1 MKNFCYTPVKGI
13 DDVIAEK
20 INSIVEGNN
29 WTPYRVATLRGI
41 YDENESI
48 PLNVD
53 NLDKAADTIMKY
65 RVSLARK
72 NMDKVN
78 KVFSRK
84 TSMSRE
90 FAKLHNQLK
99 KSFSSEERFNR
110 VSMISTIFSD
120 VVDAIKEEHSELSR
134 DTICKGININGTII
148 GGQSLIF
155 SRVFDEIMSYYNEA
169 LEDNDTEKAE
179 KYKAVIDNWAA
190 LTSYARIRL
199 RDTEGLKLGEKLQFV
214 DETNADNYAEYV
226 QSFDIEESKREAWQ
240 EENDKHSAFGSI
252 SKEVRRLLGSVI
264 KYNEEGE
271 VYDDLDFP
279 IMLDPV
285 SAHQTISDLLVGV
298 TSEKQML
305 EVLLSESERR
315 NWLTPIVEELKDN
328 NKLRTQFYVDFHK
341 GFQLYSLLGT
351 NKNKSNNGIKHWIT
365 KIINRES
372 DTSLKQYLSRVN
384 LGNTIDSTSIFDEK
398 GNVNWSNLKSFK
410 DKINEYLVV
419 DKSSNQFAE
428 SKFWERDSKGKP
440 IMSWNERRQ
449 IIQELLT
456 AVGIPTDKEIMDG
469 IMNPKNTKNLR
480 AIIRLF
486 EQISTHGIDYIS
498 LNKLDAYAE
507 KNKNQ
512 SFNKFINITNPKTD
526 YNIKS
531 SIEKILKIID
541 KQGKG
546 LRYER
551 RARYTD
557 SKGKTTSYDSYVNPS
572 YMSDVFGAISN
583 FVKNNDR
590 LGLQKYIENRFLKSS
605 YFYDSNLQRGSAINP
620 DGILN
625 QWLKELYTSTM
636 DEDGFAANF
645 TFERFLG
652 DDTDNPFENFTSKQH
667 LISVME
673 MYFSDKQINPASK
686 YAHYPVFILGDSG
699 VAKFIKARK
708 YSSQEILD
716 GMYKVFLQER
726 RRMELAKAANK
737 KLEEGGYS
745 PIANFSGSANRYTIL
760 TFLNE
765 EKYSKMIDPNHY
777 EQSVKNAIKAYMAGY
792 SWAVQSN
799 NSYEVS
805 RRGDSRFSALNAR
818 FKPGTIIFGH
828 DVSGRTIESVYQ
840 NGVKQGNWAT
850 DSNAKTGA
858 PRSKEIIKGNTS
870 EDSYREGYLP
880 LWKEWAKQNP
890 SLIEELSIK
899 AAGKTLTDMFVSKN
913 TTVSQARALSEI
925 LNERYPSAVSL
936 FKSQASALG
945 VLETK
950 TIKEGGNDKVVYT
963 NLNQNATPETID
975 KVLADFYWNYKFATI
990 NQLQFFTIDPA
1001 FYKGTKDLQKRYKE
1015 IHAPGTILSL
1025 QARDFN
1031 GNLYSETGIERCL
1044 YFGDIELPA
1053 TEGFISA
1060 IKADE
1065 KTRAHVEKYLK
1076 NTLTDGQGYRTLD
1089 SYKKVRGMA
1098 GQWTEEHEAAYNAIK
1113 SLRAKYG
1120 RNEQISNED
1129 LAAIAELA
1137 VVFQPIKPYMFTHEH
1152 LKVNTS
1158 DEVLIPVQHKYA
1170 EAVLIPE
1177 LLPNGLLRDMAYYME
1192 DNDIDMVGSTTI
1204 VKVGNFGASIIDYKT
1219 NENNLYVDS
1228 TGKVIPAIDKDG
1240 KGLKMTLENQKK
1252 NPNFTKLAVPISDK
1266 DTFIS
1271 QLSKGYVHQLS
1282 YEDYRIQT
1290 NVPDHLNANQ
1300 LFGTQLRKLIMA
1312 NIKMEDSR
1320 YSSYIGGQRV
1330 NLGNGKPTVL
1340 NGRNLVAFYNALIV
1354 ANILE
1359 SYRQFKSQAGDI
1371 DNLSDM
1377 LIQNIISNSRESMDN
1392 MIAYSLNE
1400 NGEFNIPL
1408 FEGELEHD
1416 SSATLFSI
1424 FKKVVNKQR
1433 IKGGSAVQVSAL
1445 GIKGYEVSGDLEY
1458 VIDPN
1463 NPNNVLYAEC
1473 EVPFDLSYTDSKGNV
1488 IPLKS
1493 EDWCNSDGTLILG
1506 DIIEPS
1512 SPEYRKYLSYKDDKG
1527 NVRKPKIEEKFPGIL
1542 SFVAY
1547 RIPTERD
1554 YSMINLQ
1561 IKRFSPKTA
1570 GGTIKVP
1577 VQGTTIAGFDFDV
1590 DKLYFMMREFVQ
1602 AKLSDEQIESIWK
1615 EIYNRNPEIKR
1626 KLSKAREKDNNTQS
1640 FINDLFKGFYHSE
1653 LAQDIAEVPHI
1664 KDRLYKYWSDAGL
1677 EGSPEELFSQYL
1689 DEFGDEYFSFETY
1702 NFDESPLE
1710 NTKTARNNML
1720 IELIQQ
1726 RLMDPETFSQ
1736 RYTPGGFAG
1745 ASKAARF
1752 IREMLFGA
1760 IEDITENGKV
1770 SFEKINTRAKDKS
1783 SDPEPNYDATDVMT
1797 LITYN
1802 QQNQVAGKLI
1812 GVFANQ
1818 NTNHAF
1824 ASLMKSLTLK
1834 TPIAFCGHSYS
1845 DLLHAPIGIDV
1856 DLNVAEFLAA
1866 SVDAVKDPVLNFLN
1880 LNTLTADAGALL
1892 ARIGYTTEEIGLLF
1906 NQPII
1911 KEVCEYT
1918 FNNQTT
1924 LEVAMATIVGDYR
1937 NIVGNADISSQ
1948 NKDVLLSK
1956 ESLAKNILND
1966 RVLRER
1972 GEEAKSKPSFASGQL
1987 VVAELFNGII
1997 QASGD
2002 ITRFVTSSK
2011 FTASNAVGST
2021 FGDLYAQQMKVA
2033 KYLDDANKSKL
2044 SFNAEVTE
2052 TIKTTISNDESQLSM
2067 SDKDYIMALLYDPF
2081 GYEQAMYDM
2090 NRRVEKV
2097 LSKYFPYN
2105 TSTYKDVRGLMSSLT
2120 KGGTLDADTI
2130 NSIHRDVLAYMLSQR
2145 EGSLFNGE
2153 QPVRIGSEVISAREY
2168 YTNRFAKRLYE
2179 TIIANPELKSFMI
2192 LNDQFAEFI
2201 TDEDTGAVSLQ
2212 ITNVGSLQ
2220 PYQKEDI
2227 KESWEQLA
2235 EEYPNIARD
2244 LFIYN
2249 FYKTGFNFS
2258 PFAFMNLAP
2267 NSIKQLIKIG
2277 NGISYIDF
2285 LREVQAGD
2293 VRIDTNNFAKQYIL
2307 NHLTNYKLVFYPK
2320 GDALTTVKK
2329 LYRKGDVVSNS
2340 FDLDIAKL
2348 SEDEQKI
2355 WTMGKNEFK
2364 ELKFR
2369 PCIIIEGTPYIADG
2383 DGARFNTST
2392 STSITYR
2399 RASAQGSTNK
2409 SLMFLSST
2417 EKSKDLGIIEDMAF
2431 EGSTTIEPE
2440 VSPFE
2445 PFDRS
2450 VIISEVAKEFKAA
2463 YDAANLRDEAGEL
2476 YSINAFTALL
2486 EAQSDEVLLQQVEA
2500 IKKAC
2505 RQNGIL
2511 VLDSD
2516 GNLMQNC

>member
-110 VSMISTIFSD
+110 ISMISTIFSD
-120 VVDAIKEEHSELSR
+120 VVDAIKEEHPELSR

-456 AVGIPTDKEIMDG
+456 AVGIPTDKEIMNG

-1044 YFGDIELPA
+1044 YFEDIELPA

-1177 LLPNGLLRDMAYYME
+1177 LLPNGLLKDMAYYME

-1240 KGLKMTLENQKK
+1240 KELKMTLENQKK
-1252 NPNFTKLAVPISDK
+1252 NPNFTKLAVSISDK
-1266 DTFIS
+1266 DTFVS

-1488 IPLKS
+1488 IPLKF

-1664 KDRLYKYWSDAGL
+1664 KDRLYKYWNDAGL

-1845 DLLHAPIGIDV
+1845 DLLHAPTGIDV

-2033 KYLDDANKSKL
+2033 KYLDDANKNKL

-2105 TSTYKDVRGLMSSLT
+2105 TSTYKDVRGLMASLT

-2329 LYRKGDVVSNS
+2329 LYRRGDVVSNS

-2431 EGSTTIEPE
+2431 EGSTSIEPE

>member
-20 INSIVEGNN
+20 INSTIEGDS

-48 PLNVD
+48 PLNVED
-53 NLDKAADTIMKY
+53 LDKAAQDIIKY
-65 RVSLARK
+65 RATLAKR
-72 NMDKVN
+72 NIAKVN
-78 KVFSRK
+78 KVFSK
-84 TSMSRE
+84 QTSMSRE
-90 FAKLHNQLK
+90 FAKLHRQLK
-99 KSFSSEERFNR
+99 KAFNSEERFNR
-110 VSMISTIFSD
+110 VSMITTMFLDTI
-120 VVDAIKEEHSELSR
+120 DAIKEEYPELSR
-134 DTICKGININGTII
+134 EAICKGTKVGDIVV
-148 GGQSLIF
+148 GGQSVIF
-155 SRVFDEIMSYYNEA
+155 SRVFNEIMSYQEEA
-169 LEDNDTEKAE
+169 IAEGDTVKAE

-190 LTSYARIRL
+190 LTSYARMRL

-214 DETNADNYAEYV
+214 DETNADNYSEYV

-252 SKEVRRLLGSVI
+252 SKEVRRLLGSVTE
-264 KYNEEGE
+264 YNEEGE

-279 IMLDPV
+279 VMLDPV
-285 SAHQTISDLLVGV
+285 SAHQAISDLLVGV
-298 TSEKQML
+298 TSERQML
-305 EVLLSESERR
+305 EVLSSESQRR
-315 NWLTPIVEELKDN
+315 NWLTPIVEELKVN
-328 NKLRTQFYVDFHK
+328 NRLKTQFYVDFHK
-341 GFQLYSLLGT
+341 GFQLYSQLVIDKKESKG
-351 NKNKSNNGIKHWIT
+351 GILKWKT
-365 KIINRES
+365 KILNKES
-372 DTSLKQYLSRVN
+372 DNSFKQFLTRVK
-384 LGNTIDSTSIFDEK
+384 LGNILSNTSIFTSE
-398 GNVNWSNLKSFK
+398 GNVDWGNIKAFRNTV
-410 DKINEYLVV
+410 NEYLHE
-419 DKSSNQFAE
+419 DKSKNQFAT
-428 SKFWERDSKGKP
+428 SKFWERGSNGRLKMFG
-440 IMSWNERRQ
+440 NEQRQ
-449 IIQELLT
+449 LIQELLT
-456 AVGIPTDKEIMDG
+456 NLGIPVDSKIMDNL
-469 IMNPKNTKNLR
+469 MNYKNTKNLR
-480 AIIRLF
+480 KVIKLLD
-486 EQISTHGIDYIS
+486 QIATFGIDYIT
-498 LNKLDAYAE
+498 LNKIDEYAE
-507 KNKNQ
+507 SHKSQ
-512 SFNKFINITNPKTD
+512 SFTTFIGISNPTSD

-531 SIEKILKIID
+531 SIEKLLKVID
-541 KQGKG
+541 SQGKG

-551 RARYTD
+551 RARYKDT
-557 SKGKTTSYDSYVNPS
+557 KGKTTSYDSYVNPS
-572 YMSDVFGAISN
+572 YMSDVFGSISN
-583 FVKNNDR
+583 FVKNEDKA
-590 LGLQKYIENRFLKSS
+590 GLQKYIEQRFLTSP
-605 YFYDSNLQRGSAINP
+605 YFYDRSLQRDNAINP
-620 DGILN
+620 EGILN
-625 QWLKELYTSTM
+625 QWLKDLYTSTM
-636 DEDGFAANF
+636 EEDGFAANF

-652 DDTDNPFENFTSKQH
+652 DDNDNPFENFTSKQH

-673 MYFSDKQINPASK
+673 MYFSDKQINSSSK

-699 VAKFIKARK
+699 VAKFIKAKR

-716 GMYKVFLQER
+716 GMYKIFLQER
-726 RRMELAKAANK
+726 KRMELVKATNE
-737 KLEEGGYS
+737 KLQREGYK
-745 PIANFSGSANRYTIL
+745 PIANFSQSANKYSIL

-765 EKYSKMIDPNHY
+765 EKYAKMIDPNHY
-777 EQSVKNAIKAYMAGY
+777 EQSVKNAIKAYM
-792 SWAVQSN
+792 
-799 NSYEVS
+799 
-805 RRGDSRFSALNAR
+805 
-818 FKPGTIIFGH
+818 T
-828 DVSGRTIESVYQ
+828 ESV
-840 NGVKQGNWAT
+840 A
-850 DSNAKTGA
+850 
-858 PRSKEIIKGNTS
+858 E
-870 EDSYREGYLP
+870 
-880 LWKEWAKQNP
+880 
-890 SLIEELSIK
+890 
-899 AAGKTLTDMFVSKN
+899 
-913 TTVSQARALSEI
+913 
-925 LNERYPSAVSL
+925 
-936 FKSQASALG
+936 FKKQASALG
-945 VLETK
+945 ILETK
-950 TIKEGGNDKVVYT
+950 TIKEGNTEKTAYV

-975 KVLADFYWNYKFATI
+975 KVLTDFYWNYKFATI

-1025 QARDFN
+1025 QARDSY

-1044 YFGDIELPA
+1044 YFEDIELPA
-1053 TEGFISA
+1053 TDGFIAA
-1060 IKADE
+1060 IKAND
-1065 KTRAHVEKYLK
+1065 KTKAHVGKYLK
-1076 NTLTDGQGYRTLD
+1076 NTLTDGQGFRTLN
-1089 SYKKVRGMA
+1089 SYRKVRGMA
-1098 GQWTEEHEAAYNAIK
+1098 GQWTEEHETAYNTIK

-1129 LAAIAELA
+1129 LAEIAKLA

-1152 LKVNTS
+1152 LKVNAS

-1177 LLPNGLLRDMAYYME
+1177 LLPNGLLKDMAYYME
-1192 DNDIDMVGSTTI
+1192 DNNIDMVGSTTI

-1240 KGLKMTLENQKK
+1240 KELKMTLENQKK
-1252 NPNFTKLAVPISDK
+1252 NPNFTKLAVPVSDK

-1290 NVPDHLNANQ
+1290 NVPEHLNANQ

-1312 NIKMEDSR
+1312 NIKMGDSR

-1359 SYRQFKSQAGDI
+1359 SYRKFESQAGDI

-1424 FKKVVNKQR
+1424 FKKAVNKQR

-1445 GIKGYEVSGDLEY
+1445 GIKGYEESGDLEY

-1473 EVPFDLSYTDSKGNV
+1473 EIPFDLSYTDSKGNV
-1488 IPLKS
+1488 IPLKF
-1493 EDWCNSDGTLILG
+1493 EDWCNSDGTLKLG
-1506 DIIEPS
+1506 KVLEES
-1512 SPEYRKYLSYKDDKG
+1512 NPEYKKYLSYKNEEGK
-1527 NVRKPKIEEKFPGIL
+1527 VCKPKIEEKFPGIL

-1561 IKRFSPKTA
+1561 IKRFTLKTA

-1590 DKLYFMMREFVQ
+1590 DKLYFMMREYVSTMQ
-1602 AKLSDEQIESIWK
+1602 EDEAI
-1615 EIYNRNPEIKR
+1615 
-1626 KLSKAREKDNNTQS
+1626 DN
-1640 FINDLFKGFYHSE
+1640 L
-1653 LAQDIAEVPHI
+1653 
-1664 KDRLYKYWSDAGL
+1664 L
-1677 EGSPEELFSQYL
+1677 EGIFGEKVMAFEE
-1689 DEFGDEYFSFETY
+1689 Y
-1702 NFDESPLE
+1702 NFNKSPLE
-1710 NTKTARNNML
+1710 NTKAARNNML

-1745 ASKAARF
+1745 ASRAARF
-1752 IREMLFGA
+1752 IRELLFGPVD
-1760 IEDITENGKV
+1760 EITENGKV
-1770 SFEKINTRAKDKS
+1770 SFEKIEERANDKS

-1824 ASLMKSLTLK
+1824 ASLMKSFTLK
-1834 TPIAFCGHSYS
+1834 APIAFCGHSYS
-1845 DLLHAPIGIDV
+1845 DLLNAPTGIDV

-1880 LNTLTADAGALL
+1880 LNTLTANAGALL

-1911 KEVCEYT
+1911 KEICEYA

-1924 LEVAMATIVGDYR
+1924 LEVAMATVISEYIGTVGKTGV
-1937 NIVGNADISSQ
+1937 NQ
-1948 NKDVLLSK
+1948 NTETLLSK
-1956 ESLAKNILND
+1956 DSLAKNILND
-1966 RVLRER
+1966 RVLREK
-1972 GEEAKSKPSFASGQL
+1972 GELAKTRPSFASGQL
-1987 VVAELFNGII
+1987 VVAELFAKIV

-2002 ITRFVTSSK
+2002 VTRFVTSSK

-2033 KYLDDANKSKL
+2033 KYLEDADKSKL
-2044 SFNAEVTE
+2044 AFTAEVTE
-2052 TIKTTISNDESQLSM
+2052 TIKTTINNEESNLSM
-2067 SDKDYIMALLYDPF
+2067 SDERYMMSLLYNPF

-2090 NRRVEKV
+2090 NRRVERM

-2105 TSTYKDVRGLMSSLT
+2105 TSTYKEVRSLMASLT

-2130 NSIHRDVLAYMLSQR
+2130 NSIHRDILAYMLAQR

-2153 QPVRIGSEVISAREY
+2153 QPIRVDGEVITAREY

-2179 TIIANPELKSFMI
+2179 AIIAHPELKSYMI

-2201 TDEDTGAVSLQ
+2201 TDEDTDAISLQ

-2220 PYQKEDI
+2220 PYQKEAV
-2227 KESWEQLA
+2227 KESWEELMNDH
-2235 EEYPNIARD
+2235 PNIARD

-2267 NSIKQLIKIG
+2267 NSVKQSIEAGDNIT
-2277 NGISYIDF
+2277 YIDF
-2285 LREVQAGD
+2285 LREVQSGK
-2293 VRIDTNNFAKQYIL
+2293 VRINNDNFAKQYIL

-2320 GDALTTVKK
+2320 GSALTTVKK
-2329 LYRKGDVVSNS
+2329 LYKNENNIIQNS
-2340 FDLDIAKL
+2340 FDLDINKL
-2348 SEDEQKI
+2348 NPEDAKI
-2355 WTMGKNEFK
+2355 WTMGKNK
-2364 ELKFR
+2364 DKQLKFR
-2369 PCIIIEGTPYIADG
+2369 PCIVIDGTVYLADG
-2383 DGARFNTST
+2383 DGNTFNTST
-2392 STSITYR
+2392 STSMTYR
-2399 RASAQGSTNK
+2399 KAYAQGSTNK
-2409 SLMFLSST
+2409 SLMFLSMT
-2417 EKSKDLGIIEDMAF
+2417 EKGKDLGIIEDMSF
-2431 EGSTTIEPE
+2431 IGNTSMEPE
-2440 VSPFE
+2440 VSTFE
-2445 PFDRS
+2445 GFDRS
-2450 VIISEVAKEFKAA
+2450 KVIQEVAREFKAA
-2463 YDAANLRDEAGEL
+2463 YDKAGIRDSFGEPISL
-2476 YSINAFTALL
+2476 NDFIESASK
-2486 EAQSDEVLLQQVEA
+2486 ESDETLMRQIEE
-2500 IKKAC
+2500 IRRAC
-2505 RQNGIL
+2505 RKNGIL
-2511 VLDSD
+2511 VLDAE

>member
-1177 LLPNGLLRDMAYYME
+1177 LLPNGLLKDMAYYME

>member
-110 VSMISTIFSD
+110 ISMISTIFSD
-120 VVDAIKEEHSELSR
+120 VVDAIKEEHPELSR

-428 SKFWERDSKGKP
+428 SKFWGRDSKGKP
-440 IMSWNERRQ
+440 IISWNERRQ

-456 AVGIPTDKEIMDG
+456 AVGIPTDKEIMNG

-480 AIIRLF
+480 AVIRLF

-1044 YFGDIELPA
+1044 YFEDIELPA

-1065 KTRAHVEKYLK
+1065 KTRAHVGKYLE

-1177 LLPNGLLRDMAYYME
+1177 LLPNGLLKDMAYYME

-1240 KGLKMTLENQKK
+1240 KELKMTLENQKK

-1266 DTFIS
+1266 DTFVS

-1340 NGRNLVAFYNALIV
+1340 NGRNLVAFYNSLIV

-1488 IPLKS
+1488 IPLKF

-1512 SPEYRKYLSYKDDKG
+1512 SPEYRKYLSYKDDKD

-1561 IKRFSPKTA
+1561 IKRFSSKTA

-1664 KDRLYKYWSDAGL
+1664 KDRLYKYWNDAGL

-1845 DLLHAPIGIDV
+1845 DLLHAPTGIDV

-1948 NKDVLLSK
+1948 NKDALLSK

-1987 VVAELFNGII
+1987 IVAELFNGII
-1997 QASGD
+1997 QASSD

-2105 TSTYKDVRGLMSSLT
+2105 TSTYKDVRGLMASLT

-2220 PYQKEDI
+2220 PYQKEAI

-2329 LYRKGDVVSNS
+2329 LYRRGDVVSNS

-2431 EGSTTIEPE
+2431 EGSTSIEPE

-2486 EAQSDEVLLQQVEA
+2486 EAQSDEVLLQQVEV

>member
-456 AVGIPTDKEIMDG
+456 AVGIPTDKEIMNG

-805 RRGDSRFSALNAR
+805 SRGDSRFSALNAR

-1044 YFGDIELPA
+1044 YFEDIELPA

-1240 KGLKMTLENQKK
+1240 KELKMTLENQKK

-1266 DTFIS
+1266 DTFVS

-1570 GGTIKVP
+1570 GGIIKVP

-2052 TIKTTISNDESQLSM
+2052 TIKTTISNDGSQLSM

-2431 EGSTTIEPE
+2431 EGSTSIEPE

-2511 VLDSD
+2511 VLDSN

>member
-110 VSMISTIFSD
+110 ISMISTIFSD
-120 VVDAIKEEHSELSR
+120 VVDAIKEGHPELSR

-279 IMLDPV
+279 IMLDPI

-315 NWLTPIVEELKDN
+315 NWLTPIVEELKNN

-341 GFQLYSLLGT
+341 GFQLYSQLGV
-351 NKNKSNNGIKHWIT
+351 NKKKTKNGIIHWTTTIL
-365 KIINRES
+365 NREPRNLIQQFL
-372 DTSLKQYLSRVN
+372 TRVK
-384 LGNTIDSTSIFDEK
+384 LGNIIDSSSIFDTE
-398 GNVNWSNLKSFK
+398 GNINWSNLKSFK

-486 EQISTHGIDYIS
+486 EQISTYGIDYIS

-625 QWLKELYTSTM
+625 QWLKELYTSTI

-699 VAKFIKARK
+699 VAKFIKARR

-745 PIANFSGSANRYTIL
+745 PVANFSGSANRYTIL

-765 EKYSKMIDPNHY
+765 EKYAKMIDPNHY

-792 SWAVQSN
+792 NWATQSN

-805 RRGDSRFSALNAR
+805 RKGDSRFSALNAR

-899 AAGKTLTDMFVSKN
+899 AAGKTLTDMFVSKD

-1015 IHAPGTILSL
+1015 IHAPGTVLSL

-1044 YFGDIELPA
+1044 YFEDIELPA

-1065 KTRAHVEKYLK
+1065 KTRAHVGKYLE

-1120 RNEQISNED
+1120 RNEQISNKD

-1177 LLPNGLLRDMAYYME
+1177 LLPNGLLKDMAYYME
-1192 DNDIDMVGSTTI
+1192 DNNIDMVGSTTI

-1240 KGLKMTLENQKK
+1240 KELKMTLENQKK
-1252 NPNFTKLAVPISDK
+1252 NPNFTKLAIPISDK
-1266 DTFIS
+1266 DTFVS

-1400 NGEFNIPL
+1400 NEEFNIPL

-1488 IPLKS
+1488 IPLKF

-1512 SPEYRKYLSYKDDKG
+1512 SPEYRKYLSYKDDKD

-1561 IKRFSPKTA
+1561 IKRFSSKTA

-1626 KLSKAREKDNNTQS
+1626 KLSKARERDNNTQS

-1653 LAQDIAEVPHI
+1653 LAQDIAGVPNI
-1664 KDRLYKYWSDAGL
+1664 KDRLYKYWNDAGL

-1783 SDPEPNYDATDVMT
+1783 SDPEPNYDATDIMT

-1845 DLLHAPIGIDV
+1845 DLLHAPTGIDV

-1924 LEVAMATIVGDYR
+1924 LEVAMSTIVGDYR

-1987 VVAELFNGII
+1987 IVAELFNGII
-1997 QASGD
+1997 QASSD

-2067 SDKDYIMALLYDPF
+2067 SDEDYIMALLYDPF

-2105 TSTYKDVRGLMSSLT
+2105 TSTYKDVRGLMASLT

-2201 TDEDTGAVSLQ
+2201 TDEDTGAISLQ

-2220 PYQKEDI
+2220 PYQKEAI

-2285 LREVQAGD
+2285 LREVQAGG

-2369 PCIIIEGTPYIADG
+2369 PCIIIEGIPYIADG

-2409 SLMFLSST
+2409 SLMFLSLT
-2417 EKSKDLGIIEDMAF
+2417 EESKDLGIIDDMAF
-2431 EGSTTIEPE
+2431 EGSTSIEPE
-2440 VSPFE
+2440 VSTFE

-2476 YSINAFTALL
+2476 YSINAFIALL

>member
-110 VSMISTIFSD
+110 ISMISTIFSD
-120 VVDAIKEEHSELSR
+120 VVDAIKEEHPELSR

-428 SKFWERDSKGKP
+428 SKFWGRDSKGKP
-440 IMSWNERRQ
+440 IISWNERRQ

-456 AVGIPTDKEIMDG
+456 AVGIPTDKEIMNG

-480 AIIRLF
+480 AVIRLF

-1044 YFGDIELPA
+1044 YFEDIELPA

-1065 KTRAHVEKYLK
+1065 KTRAHVGKYLE

-1177 LLPNGLLRDMAYYME
+1177 LLPNGLLKDMAYYME

-1240 KGLKMTLENQKK
+1240 KELKMTLENQKK

-1266 DTFIS
+1266 DTFVS

-1340 NGRNLVAFYNALIV
+1340 NGRNLVAFYNSLIV

-1488 IPLKS
+1488 IPLKF

-1512 SPEYRKYLSYKDDKG
+1512 SPEYRKYLSYKDDKD

-1664 KDRLYKYWSDAGL
+1664 KDRLYKYWNDAGL

-1812 GVFANQ
+1812 GVFATQ

-1845 DLLHAPIGIDV
+1845 DLLHAPTGIDV

-1948 NKDVLLSK
+1948 NKDALLSK

-1987 VVAELFNGII
+1987 IVAELFNGII
-1997 QASGD
+1997 QASSD

-2105 TSTYKDVRGLMSSLT
+2105 TSTYKDVRGLMASLT

-2220 PYQKEDI
+2220 PYQKEAI

-2329 LYRKGDVVSNS
+2329 LYRRGDVVSNS

-2431 EGSTTIEPE
+2431 EGSTSIEPE

-2486 EAQSDEVLLQQVEA
+2486 EAQSDEVLLQQVEV

>member
-279 IMLDPV
+279 IMLDPI

-419 DKSSNQFAE
+419 DKSSNQFEE

-805 RRGDSRFSALNAR
+805 SRGDSRFSALNAR

-1044 YFGDIELPA
+1044 YFEDIELPA

-1240 KGLKMTLENQKK
+1240 KELKMTLENQKK

-1266 DTFIS
+1266 DTFVS

-1340 NGRNLVAFYNALIV
+1340 NGRNLVAFYNSLIV

-1972 GEEAKSKPSFASGQL
+1972 GEEAKSKPSFTSGQL

-2033 KYLDDANKSKL
+2033 KYLDDVNKSKL

-2052 TIKTTISNDESQLSM
+2052 TIKTTISNDGSQLSM

-2220 PYQKEDI
+2220 PYQKEAI

-2431 EGSTTIEPE
+2431 EGSTSIEPE

-2511 VLDSD
+2511 VLDSN

>member
-110 VSMISTIFSD
+110 ISMISTIFSD

-456 AVGIPTDKEIMDG
+456 AVGIPTDKEIMNG

-1001 FYKGTKDLQKRYKE
+1001 FYKSTKDLQKRYKE

-1044 YFGDIELPA
+1044 YFEDIELPA
-1053 TEGFISA
+1053 TKGFISA

-1177 LLPNGLLRDMAYYME
+1177 LLPNGLLKDMAYYME

-1240 KGLKMTLENQKK
+1240 KELKMTLENQKK

-1266 DTFIS
+1266 DTFVS

-1473 EVPFDLSYTDSKGNV
+1473 EAPFDLSYTDSKGNV
-1488 IPLKS
+1488 IPLKF

-1512 SPEYRKYLSYKDDKG
+1512 SPEYRKYLSYKDDKD

-1561 IKRFSPKTA
+1561 IKRFSSKTA

-1710 NTKTARNNML
+1710 NTKAARNNML

-1783 SDPEPNYDATDVMT
+1783 SDPEPNYDATDIMT

-1824 ASLMKSLTLK
+1824 ASLMKSLALK

-1924 LEVAMATIVGDYR
+1924 LEVAMSTIVGDYR

-1997 QASGD
+1997 QASSD

-2033 KYLDDANKSKL
+2033 KYLDDANKNKL

-2052 TIKTTISNDESQLSM
+2052 TIKTTISNDGSQLSM

-2105 TSTYKDVRGLMSSLT
+2105 TSTYKDVRGLMASLT

-2130 NSIHRDVLAYMLSQR
+2130 NSIHRDILAYMLSQR

-2329 LYRKGDVVSNS
+2329 LYRRGDVVSNS

>member
-120 VVDAIKEEHSELSR
+120 VVDAIKEEHPELSR

-279 IMLDPV
+279 IMLDPI

-456 AVGIPTDKEIMDG
+456 AVGIPTDKEIMNG

-760 TFLNE
+760 TFLNK

-777 EQSVKNAIKAYMAGY
+777 EQSVKNAIKEYM
-792 SWAVQSN
+792 STAVA
-799 NSYEVS
+799 E
-805 RRGDSRFSALNAR
+805 
-818 FKPGTIIFGH
+818 FK
-828 DVSGRTIESVYQ
+828 
-840 NGVKQGNWAT
+840 N
-850 DSNAKTGA
+850 
-858 PRSKEIIKGNTS
+858 
-870 EDSYREGYLP
+870 
-880 LWKEWAKQNP
+880 
-890 SLIEELSIK
+890 
-899 AAGKTLTDMFVSKN
+899 
-913 TTVSQARALSEI
+913 
-925 LNERYPSAVSL
+925 
-936 FKSQASALG
+936 QASALG

-1044 YFGDIELPA
+1044 YFEDIELPA

-1177 LLPNGLLRDMAYYME
+1177 LLPNGLLKDMAYYME
-1192 DNDIDMVGSTTI
+1192 DNNIDMVGSTTI
-1204 VKVGNFGASIIDYKT
+1204 VKVGNFGAA
-1219 NENNLYVDS
+1219 N
-1228 TGKVIPAIDKDG
+1228 
-1240 KGLKMTLENQKK
+1240 
-1252 NPNFTKLAVPISDK
+1252 ISSAR
-1266 DTFIS
+1266 TTEELNMA
-1271 QLSKGYVHQLS
+1271 LSKGYVHQLS

-1473 EVPFDLSYTDSKGNV
+1473 EAPFDLSYTDSKGNV
-1488 IPLKS
+1488 IPLKF

-1561 IKRFSPKTA
+1561 IKRFSSKTA

-1710 NTKTARNNML
+1710 NTKAARNNML

-1812 GVFANQ
+1812 GIFANQ

-1824 ASLMKSLTLK
+1824 ASLMKSLALK

-1845 DLLHAPIGIDV
+1845 DLLHAPTGIDV

-1987 VVAELFNGII
+1987 VVAELFNSII

-2033 KYLDDANKSKL
+2033 KYLDDANKNKL

-2220 PYQKEDI
+2220 PYQKEAI

-2285 LREVQAGD
+2285 LREVQSGG

-2329 LYRKGDVVSNS
+2329 LYRRGDVVSNS

-2369 PCIIIEGTPYIADG
+2369 PCIIIEGIPYIADG

-2431 EGSTTIEPE
+2431 EGSTSIEPE

>member
-1 MKNFCYTPVKGI
+1 MKDFCYTPVKGI

-20 INSIVEGNN
+20 INSTIEGDS

-41 YDENESI
+41 YDENESV
-48 PLNVD
+48 PLSVED
-53 NLDKAADTIMKY
+53 LDKAAQDIIKY
-65 RVSLARK
+65 RATLAKR
-72 NMDKVN
+72 NMAKVN
-78 KVFSRK
+78 RVFSK
-84 TSMSRE
+84 QTSMSRE
-90 FAKLHNQLK
+90 FAKLHRQLK
-99 KSFSSEERFNR
+99 KAFNSEERFNR
-110 VSMISTIFSD
+110 VSMITTMFSD
-120 VVDAIKEEHSELSR
+120 TIDAIKEEYPELSR
-134 DTICKGININGTII
+134 EAICKGTKVGDTVV
-148 GGQSLIF
+148 GGQSVIF
-155 SRVFDEIMSYYNEA
+155 SRVFNEIMSYQEEA
-169 LEDNDTEKAE
+169 IAEGDTVKAE

-214 DETNADNYAEYV
+214 DETNADNYSEYV

-252 SKEVRRLLGSVI
+252 SREVRRLLGSVTE
-264 KYNEEGE
+264 YNEEGE

-279 IMLDPV
+279 VMLDPV
-285 SAHQTISDLLVGV
+285 SAHQAISDLLVGV
-298 TSEKQML
+298 TSERQML
-305 EVLLSESERR
+305 GVLSTESQRR
-315 NWLTPIVEELKDN
+315 NWLTPIVEELKVN
-328 NKLRTQFYVDFHK
+328 NRLRTQFYVDFHK
-341 GFQLYSLLGT
+341 GFQLYSLLGVD
-351 NKNKSNNGIKHWIT
+351 KSKSKSGIKHWIT
-365 KIINRES
+365 KVINRES
-372 DTSLKQYLSRVN
+372 DSSLKQYLSRIT
-384 LGNTIDSTSIFDEK
+384 LGNVLDSTSIFDES
-398 GNVNWSNLKSFK
+398 GNVNWSNLKAFR
-410 DKINEYLVV
+410 DKVNKYFVV
-419 DKSSNQFAE
+419 DKSENQFAE
-428 SKFWERDSKGKP
+428 SKFWSRGSNGRLLLTP
-440 IMSWNERRQ
+440 SERRQ

-456 AVGIPTDKEIMDG
+456 AVGIPVSKDTMDSL
-469 IMNPKNTKNLR
+469 MNPKNSKNLR
-480 AIIRLF
+480 TIIRLF
-486 EQISTHGIDYIS
+486 EQMSVHGITPIVGKD
-498 LNKLDAYAE
+498 LDSNIANGKKQAF
-507 KNKNQ
+507 
-512 SFNKFINITNPKTD
+512 SKFIQIQRAGSD
-526 YNIKS
+526 YNIKE
-531 SIEKILKIID
+531 SISKILKIID
-541 KQGKG
+541 RQGKS

-583 FVKNNDR
+583 FVRNSDKV
-590 LGLQKYIENRFLKSS
+590 GLQKYIEQRFLTSP
-605 YFYDSNLQRGSAINP
+605 YFYNRSLQTGTSINP

-625 QWLKELYTSTM
+625 QWLKDLYTSTM
-636 DEDGFAANF
+636 EDDGFAANF

-652 DDTDNPFENFTSKQH
+652 DDNDNPFENFTSKQH

-699 VAKFIKARK
+699 VAKFIKAKR

-716 GMYKVFLQER
+716 GMYKIFLQER
-726 RRMELAKAANK
+726 KRMELAKASNE
-737 KLEEGGYS
+737 KLQREGYK
-745 PIANFSGSANRYTIL
+745 PIANFSQNADKYSIL

-765 EKYSKMIDPNHY
+765 ERYAKMIDPNHY

-792 SWAVQSN
+792 NWAVQSS

-805 RRGDSRFSALNAR
+805 SRDDSRFSALNAR

-840 NGVKQGNWAT
+840 NGVKQGDWAT

-858 PRSKEIIKGNTS
+858 PRSKEIIKGGTS
-870 EDSYREGYLP
+870 EDSYRDGYLP

-899 AAGKTLTDMFVSKN
+899 AAGKVLTDMFVSKD

-936 FKSQASALG
+936 FKSKASALG
-945 VLETK
+945 LLETK
-950 TIKEGGNDKVVYT
+950 TVKEGNTEKTVYV

-990 NQLQFFTIDPA
+990 NQLQFFTIDPS

-1025 QARDFN
+1025 QARDFD

-1044 YFGDIELPA
+1044 YFEDIELPA
-1053 TEGFISA
+1053 TDGFIAA
-1060 IKADE
+1060 IKAND
-1065 KTRAHVEKYLK
+1065 KTKAHVGKYLK
-1076 NTLTDGQGYRTLD
+1076 NTLTDGQGFRTLD
-1089 SYKKVRGMA
+1089 SYRKVGGMA
-1098 GQWTEEHEAAYNAIK
+1098 GQWTEEHEAAYKAIK
-1113 SLRAKYG
+1113 ALRAKYG

-1129 LAAIAELA
+1129 LASIAELA

-1152 LKVNTS
+1152 LKVNAN

-1177 LLPNGLLRDMAYYME
+1177 LLPNGLLKDMAYYME
-1192 DNDIDMVGSTTI
+1192 DNDIDMVGSTTV
-1204 VKVGNFGASIIDYKT
+1204 VKVGNFGATDISKAKT
-1219 NENNLYVDS
+1219 TEELN
-1228 TGKVIPAIDKDG
+1228 KA
-1240 KGLKMTLENQKK
+1240 
-1252 NPNFTKLAVPISDK
+1252 LA
-1266 DTFIS
+1266 
-1271 QLSKGYVHQLS
+1271 KGYVHQLS

-1290 NVPDHLNANQ
+1290 NVPEHLNANQ

-1312 NIKMEDSR
+1312 NVIMSDPK
-1320 YSSYIGGQRV
+1320 YASYIEGRKV
-1330 NLGNGKPTVL
+1330 NLGKGRPTTL
-1340 NGRNLVAFYNALIV
+1340 NGRNLIAFYNSLIV

-1359 SYRQFKSQAGDI
+1359 SYRKFESQAGDI
-1371 DNLSDM
+1371 NALSDM

-1392 MIAYSLNE
+1392 MLAYSLNE
-1400 NGEFNIPL
+1400 SGEFNIPL

-1424 FKKVVNKQR
+1424 FKKLVNKQR

-1445 GIKGYEVSGDLEY
+1445 GIKGYEESGDLEY

-1473 EVPFDLSYTDSKGNV
+1473 EIPFDLSYTDSKGNV
-1488 IPLKS
+1488 IPLKF

-1506 DIIEPS
+1506 DIVDPS
-1512 SPEYRKYLSYKDDKG
+1512 SLEYRKYLSYAIKDENG
-1527 NVRKPKIEEKFPGIL
+1527 NILEVRKPKIEEKFPGIL

-1561 IKRFSPKTA
+1561 IKRFTPKTA

-1590 DKLYFMMREFVQ
+1590 DKLYFMMREYVSTMEEDS
-1602 AKLSDEQIESIWK
+1602 A
-1615 EIYNRNPEIKR
+1615 
-1626 KLSKAREKDNNTQS
+1626 
-1640 FINDLFKGFYHSE
+1640 
-1653 LAQDIAEVPHI
+1653 
-1664 KDRLYKYWSDAGL
+1664 SDALIEAIFGQQVMAF
-1677 EGSPEELFSQYL
+1677 EEY
-1689 DEFGDEYFSFETY
+1689 D
-1702 NFDESPLE
+1702 FDLSPLE
-1710 NTKTARNNML
+1710 NTKAARNNML

-1745 ASKAARF
+1745 ASRAARF
-1752 IREMLFGA
+1752 IRELLFGP
-1760 IEDITENGKV
+1760 IDEITENGKV
-1770 SFEKINTRAKDKS
+1770 SFEKIEERAKDKS

-1824 ASLMKSLTLK
+1824 ASLMKSFTLK
-1834 TPIAFCGHSYS
+1834 APIAFCGHSYY
-1845 DLLHAPIGIDV
+1845 DLLNAPTGIDV

-1911 KEVCEYT
+1911 KEICEYA

-1924 LEVAMATIVGDYR
+1924 LEVAMATVISEYIGTVGKTGV
-1937 NIVGNADISSQ
+1937 NQ
-1948 NKDVLLSK
+1948 NTEILLSK
-1956 ESLAKNILND
+1956 DSLAKNILND
-1966 RVLRER
+1966 RVLREK
-1972 GEEAKSKPSFASGQL
+1972 GELAKTRQSFAAGQL
-1987 VVAELFNGII
+1987 VVAELFAKIV

-2002 ITRFVTSSK
+2002 VTRFVTSSK

-2033 KYLDDANKSKL
+2033 KYLEDADKSKL
-2044 SFNAEVTE
+2044 AFAAEVTE
-2052 TIKTTISNDESQLSM
+2052 TIKTTINDEESNLVM
-2067 SDKDYIMALLYDPF
+2067 SDERYMMSLLYNPF

-2090 NRRVEKV
+2090 NRRVERM

-2105 TSTYKDVRGLMSSLT
+2105 TSTYKEVRSLMASLT

-2130 NSIHRDVLAYMLSQR
+2130 NSIHRDILAYMLAQR

-2153 QPVRIGSEVISAREY
+2153 QPIRVDGEVITAREY

-2179 TIIANPELKSFMI
+2179 AIITHPELKSYMI
-2192 LNDQFAEFI
+2192 LSDQYAEFI
-2201 TDEDTGAVSLQ
+2201 TDEDTGAISLQ
-2212 ITNVGSLQ
+2212 VTNVGSLQ
-2220 PYQKEDI
+2220 PYQKEAV
-2227 KESWEQLA
+2227 KESWEELMND
-2235 EEYPNIARD
+2235 YPNIARD

-2267 NSIKQLIKIG
+2267 NSVKQSIETGG
-2277 NGISYIDF
+2277 NITYIDF
-2285 LREVQAGD
+2285 LREVQSGKVGINTD
-2293 VRIDTNNFAKQYIL
+2293 NFAKQYIL
-2307 NHLTNYKLVFYPK
+2307 NHLTNYRLVFYPK
-2320 GDALTTVKK
+2320 GNALTTVKK
-2329 LYRKGDVVSNS
+2329 LSRKGDIVQNS

-2348 SEDEQKI
+2348 SEEEQKI
-2355 WTMGKNEFK
+2355 WTMGKNEDK
-2364 ELKFR
+2364 HLKFR
-2369 PCIIIEGTPYIADG
+2369 PCIVIDGTVYLADG
-2383 DGARFNTST
+2383 DGASFNTST
-2392 STSITYR
+2392 STKITYR
-2399 RASAQGSTNK
+2399 KAYAQGSTNK
-2409 SLMFLSST
+2409 SLMFLSMT
-2417 EKSKDLGIIEDMAF
+2417 EKGKDLGIIEDMSF
-2431 EGSTTIEPE
+2431 IGNTSIEPE
-2440 VSPFE
+2440 VSTFE
-2445 PFDRS
+2445 GFDRS
-2450 VIISEVAKEFKAA
+2450 KVIQEVAKEFKAA
-2463 YDAANLRDEAGEL
+2463 YDKAGIRDSFGEL
-2476 YSINAFTALL
+2476 ISLNDFIESASK
-2486 EAQSDEVLLQQVEA
+2486 ESDETLMRQIEE
-2500 IKKAC
+2500 IRKAC

-2511 VLDSD
+2511 VLDAE

>member
-13 DDVIAEK
+13 DDVIAEI
-20 INSIVEGNN
+20 INSTVEGNN

-41 YDENESI
+41 YDENESV

-53 NLDKAADTIMKY
+53 NLDEAAKTIMRY

-72 NMDKVN
+72 NIAKVN
-78 KVFSRK
+78 KVFDRK
-84 TSMSRE
+84 ASMSRE

-99 KSFSSEERFNR
+99 KAFTSEERFNR
-110 VSMISTIFSD
+110 VSMIATMFSD
-120 VVDAIKEEHSELSR
+120 VVDAIKEEYPELSR
-134 DTICKGININGTII
+134 DTICKGIKIGDTIV
-148 GGQSLIF
+148 GGQSVIF
-155 SRVFDEIMSYYNEA
+155 SRVLDEIMSYHAEA
-169 LEDNDTEKAE
+169 IEDNDTEKAE

-190 LTSYARIRL
+190 LTSYARMRL

-214 DETNADNYAEYV
+214 DETNADNYSKYV

-252 SKEVRRLLGSVI
+252 SKEVRRLLGSVTQ
-264 KYNEEGE
+264 YNEEGE

-279 IMLDPV
+279 VMLDPV
-285 SAHQTISDLLVGV
+285 GAHQTISDLLVGV

-305 EVLLSESERR
+305 EVLSSESERK
-315 NWLTPIVEELKDN
+315 NWLTPIVEELKN
-328 NKLRTQFYVDFHK
+328 NSRLRTQLYVDFHK
-341 GFQLYSLLGT
+341 GFQPYSLLGT
-351 NKNKSNNGIKHWIT
+351 DKRKSKNGVKHWIT

-372 DTSLKQYLSRVN
+372 DTSLKQYLSRVS
-384 LGNTIDSTSIFDEK
+384 LGNPIDSTSIFDNS
-398 GNVNWSNLKSFK
+398 GNVNWTNLKAFR
-410 DKINEYLVV
+410 DKVNNYLVA

-428 SKFWERDSKGKP
+428 SKFWGRDSTGKP

-449 IIQELLT
+449 VVQELLT
-456 AVGIPTDKEIMDG
+456 AIGIPTDKEVMDS

-480 AIIRLF
+480 TILRLL
-486 EQISTHGIDYIS
+486 EQVSVHGITPIVGKELDDNIAS
-498 LNKLDAYAE
+498 NK
-507 KNKNQ
+507 KQ
-512 SFNKFINITNPKTD
+512 SFSKFIQIQRTGSD
-526 YNIKS
+526 YNIRE
-531 SIEKILKIID
+531 SITKLLKIVD
-541 KQGKG
+541 RQGKG

-590 LGLQKYIENRFLKSS
+590 VGLQRYIENRFLKSS
-605 YFYDSNLQRGSAINP
+605 YFYDKSLQRGASINP

-636 DEDGFAANF
+636 EEDGFAANF

-652 DDTDNPFENFTSKQH
+652 DDSDNPFENFTSKHH
-667 LISVME
+667 LISVIE
-673 MYFSDKQINPASK
+673 MYFSDSQINKNSK

-699 VAKFIKARK
+699 VAKFIKAKK
-708 YSSQEILD
+708 YSAQEILD

-726 RRMELAKAANK
+726 RRMELAKAATE
-737 KLEEGGYS
+737 KLKSSGYKT
-745 PIANFSGSANRYTIL
+745 IANFSQNADRYSIL

-765 EKYSKMIDPNHY
+765 EKYARMIDSNHY
-777 EQSVKNAIKAYMAGY
+777 EQSVKNAIRAYM
-792 SWAVQSN
+792 N
-799 NSYEVS
+799 
-805 RRGDSRFSALNAR
+805 
-818 FKPGTIIFGH
+818 
-828 DVSGRTIESVYQ
+828 ESV
-840 NGVKQGNWAT
+840 V
-850 DSNAKTGA
+850 
-858 PRSKEIIKGNTS
+858 E
-870 EDSYREGYLP
+870 
-880 LWKEWAKQNP
+880 
-890 SLIEELSIK
+890 
-899 AAGKTLTDMFVSKN
+899 
-913 TTVSQARALSEI
+913 
-925 LNERYPSAVSL
+925 
-936 FKSQASALG
+936 FKRQASSLG

-950 TIKEGGNDKVVYT
+950 TIKEGGKDKVVYT

-990 NQLQFFTIDPA
+990 NQLQFFTIDPS
-1001 FYKGTKDLQKRYKE
+1001 FYGGTKDLQKRYKE

-1025 QARDFN
+1025 QARDFD

-1044 YFGDIELPA
+1044 YFDDISIAAPQEFLD
-1053 TEGFISA
+1053 A
-1060 IKADE
+1060 INANPQTAK
-1065 KTRAHVEKYLK
+1065 HHGKYLK
-1076 NTLTDGQGYRTLD
+1076 NTLTDGQGYRTLE
-1089 SYKKVRGMA
+1089 SYRKVRGMA
-1098 GQWTEEHEAAYNAIK
+1098 GQWTEEHEAAYKAIK
-1113 SLRAKYG
+1113 ALRAKYG
-1120 RNEQISNED
+1120 RSEQISNED
-1129 LAAIAELA
+1129 LAEIAKLA
-1137 VVFQPIKPYMFTHEH
+1137 VVFQPIKPYMYTHEH
-1152 LKVNTS
+1152 FKVNNT

-1177 LLPNGLLRDMAYYME
+1177 LLPNGLLKDMAYYME
-1192 DNDIDMVGSTTI
+1192 DNDIDMIGSTKI
-1204 VKVGNFGASIIDYKT
+1204 VKVGDFGAANISNAKT
-1219 NENNLYVDS
+1219 
-1228 TGKVIPAIDKDG
+1228 
-1240 KGLKMTLENQKK
+1240 
-1252 NPNFTKLAVPISDK
+1252 SDEL
-1266 DTFIS
+1266 S
-1271 QLSKGYVHQLS
+1271 AALSKGYVHQLS

-1290 NVPDHLNANQ
+1290 NVPEHLNANQ

-1312 NIKMEDSR
+1312 NVRMNDSR
-1320 YSSYIGGQRV
+1320 YASYIGGERV
-1330 NLGNGKPTVL
+1330 NLGNGRPTTL
-1340 NGRNLVAFYNALIV
+1340 NGRNLIAFYNALIV
-1354 ANILE
+1354 ANILD
-1359 SYRQFKSQAGDI
+1359 SYRKFESQAGDI

-1392 MIAYSLNE
+1392 MLAYSLNE
-1400 NGEFNIPL
+1400 KGEFNIPL
-1408 FEGELEHD
+1408 FEGELEYD
-1416 SSATLFSI
+1416 ASATLFSI
-1424 FKKVVNKQR
+1424 FKKAVNKQR
-1433 IKGGSAVQVSAL
+1433 IKGSSAVQVSAL
-1445 GIKGYEVSGDLEY
+1445 GIKGYEESGDLQY
-1458 VIDPN
+1458 VVDPN

-1473 EVPFDLSYTDSKGNV
+1473 EIPFDLSYTDAKGNV
-1488 IPLKS
+1488 IPLKF

-1506 DIIEPS
+1506 KELEES
-1512 SPEYRKYLSYKDDKG
+1512 NPEYRKYLSYRNEKG
-1527 NVRKPKIEEKFPGIL
+1527 KVCKPKIEERFPGIL
-1542 SFVAY
+1542 SFAAY

-1577 VQGTTIAGFDFDV
+1577 AQGTTIAGFDFDV
-1590 DKLYFMMREFVQ
+1590 DKLYFMMREYV
-1602 AKLSDEQIESIWK
+1602 LTSEEDE
-1615 EIYNRNPEIKR
+1615 
-1626 KLSKAREKDNNTQS
+1626 AVDN
-1640 FINDLFKGFYHSE
+1640 L
-1653 LAQDIAEVPHI
+1653 
-1664 KDRLYKYWSDAGL
+1664 L
-1677 EGSPEELFSQYL
+1677 EGIFGEKVADFEEYDF
-1689 DEFGDEYFSFETY
+1689 
-1702 NFDESPLE
+1702 NKSPLE
-1710 NTKTARNNML
+1710 NTKASRNNML

-1745 ASKAARF
+1745 ASRAARF
-1752 IREMLFGA
+1752 IREILFGSV
-1760 IEDITENGKV
+1760 EDITENGKV
-1770 SFEKINTRAKDKS
+1770 SFEKIEERAKDKS
-1783 SDPEPNYDATDVMT
+1783 LDPEPNYDATDIMT

-1824 ASLMKSLTLK
+1824 ASLMKSFTLK
-1834 TPIAFCGHSYS
+1834 TPIAFCGHSYN
-1845 DLLHAPIGIDV
+1845 DLLNAPQGIDV

-1911 KEVCEYT
+1911 KEICEYA
-1918 FNNQTT
+1918 FNNQTS
-1924 LEVAMATIVGDYR
+1924 LEIATATIVGEYR
-1937 NIVGNADISSQ
+1937 DIIGAADVSAQ
-1948 NKDVLLSK
+1948 NRDILLSK
-1956 ESLAKNILND
+1956 DSLAKNILND
-1966 RVLRER
+1966 RVLREK
-1972 GEEAKSKPSFASGQL
+1972 GELAKTRPSFASGQL

-2033 KYLDDANKSKL
+2033 KYLEDANKSKL
-2044 SFNAEVTE
+2044 SFIAEVTD
-2052 TIKTTISNDESQLSM
+2052 TIKTTISNDEAQLSM
-2067 SDKDYIMALLYDPF
+2067 SDEDYMMALLYNPF

-2090 NRRVEKV
+2090 NRKVERM
-2097 LSKYFPYN
+2097 LSKYFPYS
-2105 TSTYKDVRGLMSSLT
+2105 TSTYKEVRNLMASLT

-2130 NSIHRDVLAYMLSQR
+2130 NSIHRDVIAYMLSQK

-2153 QPVRIGSEVISAREY
+2153 QPIRIGSEVINAREY

-2179 TIIANPELKSFMI
+2179 EITRNPELKSYLI

-2201 TDEDTGAVSLQ
+2201 TDEDTADVSLQ

-2220 PYQKEDI
+2220 PYQKEAV

-2267 NSIKQLIKIG
+2267 NSIKQSIEVG
-2277 NGISYIDF
+2277 SGVTYIDF
-2285 LREVQAGD
+2285 LREVQGGR
-2293 VRIDTNNFAKQYIL
+2293 VRINTDDFARQYIL
-2307 NHLTNYKLVFYPK
+2307 NHLTNYKLVFHPK

-2329 LYRKGDVVSNS
+2329 LYKKGDIVANS

-2355 WTMGKNEFK
+2355 WTMGKNESK

-2369 PCIIIEGTPYIADG
+2369 PCIIIEGIPYIADG
-2383 DGARFNTST
+2383 DGSTFNTST
-2392 STSITYR
+2392 STKMTYR
-2399 RASAQGSTNK
+2399 RASAQGATNK

-2417 EKSKDLGIIEDMAF
+2417 EKSKDAEIIEDMAF
-2431 EGSTTIEPE
+2431 EGNTSIEPE
-2440 VSPFE
+2440 TSTFE

-2450 VIISEVAKEFKAA
+2450 AIINEVAKEFKAA
-2463 YDAANLRDEAGEL
+2463 YDAANIKDDAGEL
-2476 YSINAFTALL
+2476 YSINAFRALL
-2486 EAQSDEVLLQQVEA
+2486 EAQSDEVLLQQVEN
-2500 IKKAC
+2500 IRKAC

-2511 VLDSD
+2511 VLDSE

>member
-110 VSMISTIFSD
+110 ISMISTIFSD

-456 AVGIPTDKEIMDG
+456 AVGIPTDKEIMNG

-716 GMYKVFLQER
+716 GMYKIFLQER

-1044 YFGDIELPA
+1044 YFEDIELPA

-1177 LLPNGLLRDMAYYME
+1177 LLPNGLLKDMAYYME

-1240 KGLKMTLENQKK
+1240 KELKMTLENQKK
-1252 NPNFTKLAVPISDK
+1252 NPNFTKLAVSISDK
-1266 DTFIS
+1266 DTFVS

-1340 NGRNLVAFYNALIV
+1340 NGRNLVAFYNSLIV

-2329 LYRKGDVVSNS
+2329 LYRRGDVVSNS

>member
-110 VSMISTIFSD
+110 ISMISTIFSD
-120 VVDAIKEEHSELSR
+120 VVDAIKEEHPELSR

-214 DETNADNYAEYV
+214 DETNVDNYAEYV

-428 SKFWERDSKGKP
+428 SKFWGRDSKGKP
-440 IMSWNERRQ
+440 IISWNERRQ

-1044 YFGDIELPA
+1044 YFEDIELPA

-1177 LLPNGLLRDMAYYME
+1177 LLPNSLLKDMAYYME

-1240 KGLKMTLENQKK
+1240 KELKMTLENQKK
-1252 NPNFTKLAVPISDK
+1252 NPNFTKLAVSISDK
-1266 DTFIS
+1266 DTFVS

-1473 EVPFDLSYTDSKGNV
+1473 EAPFDLSYTDSKGNV
-1488 IPLKS
+1488 IPLKF

-1710 NTKTARNNML
+1710 NTKAARNNML

-1812 GVFANQ
+1812 GIFANQ

-1845 DLLHAPIGIDV
+1845 DLLHAPTGIDV

-2033 KYLDDANKSKL
+2033 KYLDDANKNKL

-2081 GYEQAMYDM
+2081 GYEQAMYNM

-2105 TSTYKDVRGLMSSLT
+2105 TSTYKDVRGLMASLT

-2220 PYQKEDI
+2220 PYQKEAI

-2431 EGSTTIEPE
+2431 EGSTSIGPE

-2511 VLDSD
+2511 VLDSN

>member
-1 MKNFCYTPVKGI
+1 MKNFCYAPIKGI
-13 DDVIAEK
+13 DDVIAER

-53 NLDKAADTIMKY
+53 NLDKAADTLIKY
-65 RVSLARK
+65 RVSLAKK
-72 NMDKVN
+72 NIAKVN
-78 KVFSRK
+78 KVFSRRS
-84 TSMSRE
+84 SMSRE
-90 FAKLHNQLK
+90 FAKLHEQLK
-99 KSFSSEERFNR
+99 NSFSSEERFNR
-110 VSMISTIFSD
+110 ISMISTIFSD
-120 VVDAIKEEHSELSR
+120 VVDALKEEHPELSR
-134 DTICKGININGTII
+134 DTICKGIKIGDTIV

-155 SRVFDEIMSYYNEA
+155 SRVFDEILSYYNEA

-190 LTSYARIRL
+190 LTSYARLRL

-214 DETNADNYAEYV
+214 DETNTDNYSEYV

-252 SKEVRRLLGSVI
+252 SKEVRRLLGSVV
-264 KYNEEGE
+264 KYDEEGE

-279 IMLDPV
+279 VMLDPI
-285 SAHQTISDLLVGV
+285 SAHQTISELLVGV

-305 EVLLSESERR
+305 EVLLSESERK
-315 NWLTPIVEELKDN
+315 NWLTPIVEELKN
-328 NKLRTQFYVDFHK
+328 NNRLRTQFYVDFHK
-341 GFQLYSLLGT
+341 GFQPYSLLGT
-351 NKNKSNNGIKHWIT
+351 DKSKSKNGIKHWIT
-365 KIINRES
+365 KVINRES
-372 DTSLKQYLSRVN
+372 DTSLKQYLSRIS
-384 LGNTIDSTSIFDEK
+384 LGNIIDSTSVFDSK
-398 GNVNWSNLKSFK
+398 GNVNWSNLKNFR
-410 DKINEYLVV
+410 DKINDFLVV
-419 DKSSNQFAE
+419 DKSTNQFAE
-428 SKFWERDSKGKP
+428 SKFWGRDSKGKP
-440 IMSWNERRQ
+440 VMSWNDRRQ
-449 IIQELLT
+449 LVQELLT
-456 AVGIPTDKEIMDG
+456 AVGIPTDKEIMDS

-480 AIIRLF
+480 AILRLF
-486 EQISTHGIDYIS
+486 EQISTHGITPLVSKELENNIAS
-498 LNKLDAYAE
+498 GKEQLF
-507 KNKNQ
+507 
-512 SFNKFINITNPKTD
+512 SKFIQTQRTGSD
-526 YNIKS
+526 YNIKE
-531 SIEKILKIID
+531 SIAKILKIID
-541 KQGKG
+541 RQSRD

-583 FVKNNDR
+583 FVKNNDK
-590 LGLQKYIENRFLKSS
+590 LGLQRYIESRFLKSS
-605 YFYDSNLQRGSAINP
+605 YFYDKSLQTGNTINP
-620 DGILN
+620 EGILN

-636 DEDGFAANF
+636 EEDDFAVNF

-652 DDTDNPFENFTSKQH
+652 DDTDNSFENFTSKQH
-667 LISVME
+667 LISVLE
-673 MYFSDKQINPASK
+673 MYFSDSQITKNSK

-699 VAKFIKARK
+699 VAKFIKAKR

-726 RRMELAKAANK
+726 RRMELAKATNK

-745 PIANFSGSANRYTIL
+745 TIANFSGSTDKYTIL

-765 EKYSKMIDPNHY
+765 EKYAQMIDPNHY
-777 EQSVKNAIKAYMAGY
+777 EQSVKKAITEYMKD
-792 SWAVQSN
+792 AVA
-799 NSYEVS
+799 
-805 RRGDSRFSALNAR
+805 D
-818 FKPGTIIFGH
+818 
-828 DVSGRTIESVYQ
+828 
-840 NGVKQGNWAT
+840 
-850 DSNAKTGA
+850 
-858 PRSKEIIKGNTS
+858 
-870 EDSYREGYLP
+870 
-880 LWKEWAKQNP
+880 
-890 SLIEELSIK
+890 
-899 AAGKTLTDMFVSKN
+899 
-913 TTVSQARALSEI
+913 
-925 LNERYPSAVSL
+925 
-936 FKSQASALG
+936 FKSQATSLG
-945 VLETK
+945 ILETK
-950 TIKEGGNDKVVYT
+950 TIKEGGKDKTAYI

-975 KVLADFYWNYKFATI
+975 KVLSDFYWNYKFATI

-1025 QARDFN
+1025 QARDFK
-1031 GNLYSETGIERCL
+1031 GNLYSETGIERCI
-1044 YFGDIELPA
+1044 YFEDIELPA
-1053 TEGFISA
+1053 TKEFISA
-1060 IKADE
+1060 IKADK
-1065 KTRAHVEKYLK
+1065 KTKAYVGKYLK

-1089 SYKKVRGMA
+1089 SYRKVRGMA

-1113 SLRAKYG
+1113 ALRAKYG
-1120 RNEQISNED
+1120 RNDQISSED
-1129 LAAIAELA
+1129 LAKIAELA

-1152 LKVNTS
+1152 MKVNTS
-1158 DEVLIPVQHKYA
+1158 DEILIPVQHKYA

-1177 LLPNGLLRDMAYYME
+1177 LLPSGLLKDMAYYME

-1204 VKVGNFGASIIDYKT
+1204 VKVGNFGAANISLAKT
-1219 NENNLYVDS
+1219 TEELN
-1228 TGKVIPAIDKDG
+1228 A
-1240 KGLKMTLENQKK
+1240 
-1252 NPNFTKLAVPISDK
+1252 A
-1266 DTFIS
+1266 
-1271 QLSKGYVHQLS
+1271 LSKGYVHQLS

-1290 NVPDHLNANQ
+1290 NVPEHLNANQ

-1312 NIKMEDSR
+1312 NIKMGDSR
-1320 YSSYIGGQRV
+1320 YSSYIGGKRV
-1330 NLGNGKPTVL
+1330 NLGNGKPTLL

-1359 SYRQFKSQAGDI
+1359 SYNKFESQAGDI

-1392 MIAYSLNE
+1392 MLAYSLNE

-1424 FKKVVNKQR
+1424 FKKAVNKQR

-1445 GIKGYEVSGDLEY
+1445 GIKGYAESGDLEY

-1473 EVPFDLSYTDSKGNV
+1473 EIPFDLSYTDSKGNN
-1488 IPLKS
+1488 IPLKF
-1493 EDWCNSDGTLILG
+1493 EEWCNSDGTLKLG
-1506 DIIEPS
+1506 KVLEESD
-1512 SPEYRKYLSYKDDKG
+1512 PEYRKYLSYKNEEG
-1527 NVRKPKIEEKFPGIL
+1527 QVCKPRIEEKFPGIL

-1561 IKRFSPKTA
+1561 IKRFTPKTA

-1590 DKLYFMMREFVQ
+1590 DKLYFMMREYI
-1602 AKLSDEQIESIWK
+1602 STMEEDEAIDS
-1615 EIYNRNPEIKR
+1615 
-1626 KLSKAREKDNNTQS
+1626 L
-1640 FINDLFKGFYHSE
+1640 
-1653 LAQDIAEVPHI
+1653 
-1664 KDRLYKYWSDAGL
+1664 L
-1677 EGSPEELFSQYL
+1677 EGIFGEKVMAFEEY
-1689 DEFGDEYFSFETY
+1689 D
-1702 NFDESPLE
+1702 FDKSPLE

-1726 RLMDPETFSQ
+1726 RLMDSETFSQ

-1752 IREMLFGA
+1752 IRELLFGN
-1760 IEDITENGKV
+1760 INEITEGGKV
-1770 SFEKINTRAKDKS
+1770 SFEKIQERANDKS
-1783 SDPEPNYDATDVMT
+1783 LDPEPNYDATDPMT

-1824 ASLMKSLTLK
+1824 ASLMKSFTLK
-1834 TPIAFCGHSYS
+1834 TPVAFCGHSYS
-1845 DLLHAPIGIDV
+1845 DLLHAPAGIDV

-1911 KEVCEYT
+1911 KEICEYA

-1924 LEVAMATIVGDYR
+1924 LEVATATVVGSYRDIVGA
-1937 NIVGNADISSQ
+1937 ADVSAQ
-1948 NKDVLLSK
+1948 NKDIILSK
-1956 ESLAKNILND
+1956 DSLAKNILND

-1972 GEEAKSKPSFASGQL
+1972 GEDAKSKPSFASGQL
-1987 VVAELFNGII
+1987 VVAELFNSII
-1997 QASGD
+1997 QASSD
-2002 ITRFVTSSK
+2002 VTRFVTSSK

-2033 KYLDDANKSKL
+2033 KYIEDAIKSKL
-2044 SFNAEVTE
+2044 AFTVEVTE
-2052 TIKTTISNDESQLSM
+2052 TIDTTISNDEVQLSM
-2067 SDKDYIMALLYDPF
+2067 SDEEYIMSLLYNPF

-2090 NRRVEKV
+2090 NRKVEKM

-2105 TSTYKDVRGLMSSLT
+2105 TSTYKEVRSLMASLT

-2130 NSIHRDVLAYMLSQR
+2130 NSIHRDILAYMLSQK

-2153 QPVRIGSEVISAREY
+2153 QPVRVGNEVITTREY

-2179 TIIANPELKSFMI
+2179 TIIANPELKSFLI

-2201 TDEDTGAVSLQ
+2201 TDEETGAVSLQ

-2220 PYQKEDI
+2220 SYQKDAI

-2267 NSIKQLIKIG
+2267 NSVKQLIEVG
-2277 NGISYIDF
+2277 NGVTYIDF
-2285 LREVQAGD
+2285 LREVQAGNI
-2293 VRIDTNNFAKQYIL
+2293 RIDSDNFAKQYIL
-2307 NHLTNYKLVFYPK
+2307 NHLTNYRLVFHPK

-2329 LYRKGDVVSNS
+2329 LYKKGDIISNS
-2340 FDLDIAKL
+2340 FDLDIARL
-2348 SEDEQKI
+2348 SEDEQRI

-2369 PCIIIEGTPYIADG
+2369 PCVIIEGIPYIADG
-2383 DGARFNTST
+2383 SGVSFNTST

-2399 RASAQGSTNK
+2399 RAAAQGSTNR

-2417 EKSKDLGIIEDMAF
+2417 EEGKDLGIIEDMEF
-2431 EGSTTIEPE
+2431 VGSTSIEPE

-2445 PFDRS
+2445 SFDRS
-2450 VIISEVAKEFKAA
+2450 SIISEVAREFKAA
-2463 YDAANLRDEAGEL
+2463 YDAANIRDDAGEL

-2486 EAQSDEVLLQQVEA
+2486 EAQSDEVLLQQVET

-2505 RQNGIL
+2505 RKNGIL
-2511 VLDSD
+2511 VLDSE

>member
-110 VSMISTIFSD
+110 ISMISTIFSD
-120 VVDAIKEEHSELSR
+120 VVDAIKEEHPELSR

-428 SKFWERDSKGKP
+428 SKFWGRDSKGKP
-440 IMSWNERRQ
+440 IISWNERRQ

-456 AVGIPTDKEIMDG
+456 AVGIPTDKEIMNG

-480 AIIRLF
+480 AVIRLF

-1044 YFGDIELPA
+1044 YFEDIELPA

-1065 KTRAHVEKYLK
+1065 KTRAHVGKYLE

-1177 LLPNGLLRDMAYYME
+1177 LLPNGLLKDMAYYME

-1240 KGLKMTLENQKK
+1240 KELKMTLENQKK

-1266 DTFIS
+1266 DTFVS

-1340 NGRNLVAFYNALIV
+1340 NGRNLVAFYNSLIV

-1488 IPLKS
+1488 IPLKF

-1512 SPEYRKYLSYKDDKG
+1512 SPEYRKYLSYKDDKD

-1664 KDRLYKYWSDAGL
+1664 KDRLYKYWNDAGL

-1845 DLLHAPIGIDV
+1845 DLLHAPTGIDV

-1948 NKDVLLSK
+1948 NKDALLSK

-1987 VVAELFNGII
+1987 IVAELFNGII
-1997 QASGD
+1997 QASSD

-2105 TSTYKDVRGLMSSLT
+2105 TSTYKDVRGLMASLT

-2220 PYQKEDI
+2220 PYQKEAI

-2329 LYRKGDVVSNS
+2329 LYRRGDVVSNS

-2431 EGSTTIEPE
+2431 EGSTSIEPE

-2486 EAQSDEVLLQQVEA
+2486 EAQSDEVLLQQVEV

>member
-110 VSMISTIFSD
+110 ISMISTIFSD
-120 VVDAIKEEHSELSR
+120 VVDAIKEEHPELSR

-428 SKFWERDSKGKP
+428 SKFWGRDSKGKP
-440 IMSWNERRQ
+440 IISWNERRQ

-456 AVGIPTDKEIMDG
+456 AVGIPTDKEIMNG

-480 AIIRLF
+480 AVIRLF

-1044 YFGDIELPA
+1044 YFEDIELPA

-1065 KTRAHVEKYLK
+1065 KTRAHVGKYLE

-1177 LLPNGLLRDMAYYME
+1177 LLPNGLLKDMAYYME

-1240 KGLKMTLENQKK
+1240 KELKMTLENQKK

-1266 DTFIS
+1266 DTFVS

-1340 NGRNLVAFYNALIV
+1340 NGRNLVAFYNSLIV

-1488 IPLKS
+1488 IPLKF

-1561 IKRFSPKTA
+1561 IKRFSSKTA

-1664 KDRLYKYWSDAGL
+1664 KDRLYKYWNDAGL

-1845 DLLHAPIGIDV
+1845 DLLHAPTGIDV

-1948 NKDVLLSK
+1948 NKDALLSK

-1987 VVAELFNGII
+1987 IVAELFNGII
-1997 QASGD
+1997 QASSD

-2105 TSTYKDVRGLMSSLT
+2105 TSTYKDVRGLMASLT

-2220 PYQKEDI
+2220 PYQKEAI

-2329 LYRKGDVVSNS
+2329 LYRRGDVVSNS

-2431 EGSTTIEPE
+2431 EGSTSIEPE

-2486 EAQSDEVLLQQVEA
+2486 EAQSDEVLLQQVEV

>member
-13 DDVIAEK
+13 DNVIAEK

-110 VSMISTIFSD
+110 ISMISTIFSD
-120 VVDAIKEEHSELSR
+120 VVDAIKEEHPELSR

-279 IMLDPV
+279 IMLDPI

-315 NWLTPIVEELKDN
+315 NWLTPIVEELKNN

-341 GFQLYSLLGT
+341 GFQLYSQLGV
-351 NKNKSNNGIKHWIT
+351 NKKKTKNGIIHWTTTIL
-365 KIINRES
+365 NREPRNLIQQFL
-372 DTSLKQYLSRVN
+372 TRVK
-384 LGNTIDSTSIFDEK
+384 LGNIIDSSSIFDTE
-398 GNVNWSNLKSFK
+398 GNINWSNLKSFK

-486 EQISTHGIDYIS
+486 EQISTYGIDYIS

-745 PIANFSGSANRYTIL
+745 LVANFSGSANRYTIL

-765 EKYSKMIDPNHY
+765 EKYAKMIDPNHY

-840 NGVKQGNWAT
+840 NGVKQGNWST

-899 AAGKTLTDMFVSKN
+899 AAGKTLTDMFVSKD

-1031 GNLYSETGIERCL
+1031 GNLYRETGIERCL
-1044 YFGDIELPA
+1044 YFEDIELPA

-1065 KTRAHVEKYLK
+1065 KTRTHVGKYLE

-1177 LLPNGLLRDMAYYME
+1177 LLPNSLLKDMAYYME

-1228 TGKVIPAIDKDG
+1228 TGKAIPAIDKDG
-1240 KGLKMTLENQKK
+1240 KELKMTLENQKK
-1252 NPNFTKLAVPISDK
+1252 NPNFTKLAIPISDK
-1266 DTFIS
+1266 DTFVS

-1392 MIAYSLNE
+1392 MISYSLNE

-1445 GIKGYEVSGDLEY
+1445 GIKGYKVSGDLEY

-1488 IPLKS
+1488 IPLKF

-1512 SPEYRKYLSYKDDKG
+1512 SPEYRKYLSYKDDKD

-1653 LAQDIAEVPHI
+1653 LAQDIAEVPNI
-1664 KDRLYKYWSDAGL
+1664 KDRLYKYWNDAGL

-1710 NTKTARNNML
+1710 STKAARNNML

-1845 DLLHAPIGIDV
+1845 DLLHAPTGIDV

-2067 SDKDYIMALLYDPF
+2067 SDEDYIMALLYDPF

-2105 TSTYKDVRGLMSSLT
+2105 TSTYKDVRGLMASLT

-2220 PYQKEDI
+2220 PYQKEAI

-2293 VRIDTNNFAKQYIL
+2293 IRIDTNNFAKQYIL

-2369 PCIIIEGTPYIADG
+2369 PCIIIDGTPYIADG

-2409 SLMFLSST
+2409 SLMFLSLT
-2417 EKSKDLGIIEDMAF
+2417 EESKDLGIIDDMAF
-2431 EGSTTIEPE
+2431 EGSTSIEPE

>member
-29 WTPYRVATLRGI
+29 WTSYRVATLRGI
-41 YDENESI
+41 DDENESS

-53 NLDKAADTIMKY
+53 NLDKAANTIMKY

-72 NMDKVN
+72 NMAKVN

-84 TSMSRE
+84 TSITKE

-99 KSFSSEERFNR
+99 KAFSSEERFNR

-120 VVDAIKEEHSELSR
+120 VVDAIKEEHPELSR

-155 SRVFDEIMSYYNEA
+155 SRVFDEIMSYYSES
-169 LEDNDTEKAE
+169 LEDNDIEKAE

-190 LTSYARIRL
+190 LTSYARMRL
-199 RDTEGLKLGEKLQFV
+199 RDTEGLKLSEKLQFI
-214 DETNADNYAEYV
+214 DETNADNYEEYV

-252 SKEVRRLLGSVI
+252 CKEVRRLLGSVV

-285 SAHQTISDLLVGV
+285 STHQTISELLVGV

-305 EVLLSESERR
+305 EVLSSESERK
-315 NWLTPIVEELKDN
+315 NWLTPIVEELKN
-328 NKLRTQFYVDFHK
+328 NSKLRTQFYVDFHK
-341 GFQLYSLLGT
+341 GFQPYSLLGT
-351 NKNKSNNGIKHWIT
+351 DKGKSKNGIKHWIT

-372 DTSLKQYLSRVN
+372 DTSLKQYLSRIN
-384 LGNTIDSTSIFDEK
+384 LGNIIDSTSVFNKE

-410 DKINEYLVV
+410 DKINEYLVA
-419 DKSSNQFAE
+419 DKSNNQFAE
-428 SKFWERDSKGKP
+428 SKFWGRNSEGKP

-449 IIQELLT
+449 LIQELLT
-456 AVGIPTDKEIMDG
+456 AIGIPTDKEIMDG
-469 IMNPKNTKNLR
+469 IMNFKNTKSLR
-480 AIIRLF
+480 TIIRLF
-486 EQISTHGIDYIS
+486 EQISTYGITPIIGKELESNIS
-498 LNKLDAYAE
+498 SNK
-507 KNKNQ
+507 KQ
-512 SFNKFINITNPKTD
+512 SFSKFIQIQRTGSD
-526 YNIKS
+526 YNLKE
-531 SIEKILKIID
+531 SITKILKIID

-583 FVKNNDR
+583 FVKNNDK

-605 YFYDSNLQRGSAINP
+605 YFYDSSLQIGNAINP
-620 DGILN
+620 EGILN
-625 QWLKELYTSTM
+625 QWLKELYTSSM
-636 DEDGFAANF
+636 DEDGFATNF

-652 DDTDNPFENFTSKQH
+652 EGTDNPFENFTSKQH
-667 LISVME
+667 LISILE
-673 MYFSDKQINPASK
+673 MYWSDSQIDKKSK

-699 VAKFIKARK
+699 VAKFIKAKR

-716 GMYKVFLQER
+716 GMYKIFLQEK
-726 RRMELAKAANK
+726 RRMELTKAANK

-745 PIANFSGSANRYTIL
+745 PIANFSENVDKYTIL

-765 EKYSKMIDPNHY
+765 DKYAKMIDPNHY
-777 EQSVKNAIKAYMAGY
+777 EQSVKNAIKEYM
-792 SWAVQSN
+792 S
-799 NSYEVS
+799 
-805 RRGDSRFSALNAR
+805 
-818 FKPGTIIFGH
+818 T
-828 DVSGRTIESVYQ
+828 
-840 NGVKQGNWAT
+840 
-850 DSNAKTGA
+850 
-858 PRSKEIIKGNTS
+858 
-870 EDSYREGYLP
+870 
-880 LWKEWAKQNP
+880 
-890 SLIEELSIK
+890 
-899 AAGKTLTDMFVSKN
+899 
-913 TTVSQARALSEI
+913 
-925 LNERYPSAVSL
+925 AVSE
-936 FKSQASALG
+936 FKGQAAALG
-945 VLETK
+945 ILETK

-975 KVLADFYWNYKFATI
+975 KVLAEFYWNYKFATI

-1001 FYKGTKDLQKRYKE
+1001 FYINTKDLQKRYKE

-1044 YFGDIELPA
+1044 YFKDIELPA

-1060 IKADE
+1060 IEANE
-1065 KTRAHVEKYLK
+1065 KTKAYVGKYLK

-1089 SYKKVRGMA
+1089 SYRKVRGMA

-1129 LAAIAELA
+1129 LAALAELA

-1158 DEVLIPVQHKYA
+1158 NEVLIPVQHKYA

-1177 LLPNGLLRDMAYYME
+1177 LLPNSLLKDMAYYME
-1192 DNDIDMVGSTTI
+1192 DSNIDMIGSTKI
-1204 VKVGNFGASIIDYKT
+1204 VKVGSFGAVDISSAKT
-1219 NENNLYVDS
+1219 AEELNM
-1228 TGKVIPAIDKDG
+1228 A
-1240 KGLKMTLENQKK
+1240 
-1252 NPNFTKLAVPISDK
+1252 
-1266 DTFIS
+1266 
-1271 QLSKGYVHQLS
+1271 LSKGYVHQLS

-1290 NVPDHLNANQ
+1290 NVPEHLNANQ

-1312 NIKMEDSR
+1312 NIKMEDSK
-1320 YSSYIGGQRV
+1320 YSSYIGGRKV
-1330 NLGNGKPTVL
+1330 NLGNGSPTTL

-1359 SYRQFKSQAGDI
+1359 SYKKFESQAGNI
-1371 DNLSDM
+1371 NNLSDM

-1408 FEGELEHD
+1408 FEGELEHE

-1424 FKKVVNKQR
+1424 FKKAVNKQR

-1445 GIKGYEVSGDLEY
+1445 GIKGYKESGDLEY
-1458 VIDPN
+1458 VIDPD

-1473 EVPFDLSYTDSKGNV
+1473 EIPFDLSYTDSKGNV
-1488 IPLKS
+1488 IPLKF

-1506 DIIEPS
+1506 NIIEPS
-1512 SPEYRKYLSYKDDKG
+1512 SPEYRKYLSYKDEEG

-1561 IKRFSPKTA
+1561 IKRFTPKTA

-1590 DKLYFMMREFVQ
+1590 DKLYFMMREYVSTMQ
-1602 AKLSDEQIESIWK
+1602 EDEATDSLLESIFG
-1615 EIYNRNPEIKR
+1615 
-1626 KLSKAREKDNNTQS
+1626 EKVMA
-1640 FINDLFKGFYHSE
+1640 F
-1653 LAQDIAEVPHI
+1653 
-1664 KDRLYKYWSDAGL
+1664 
-1677 EGSPEELFSQYL
+1677 EEY
-1689 DEFGDEYFSFETY
+1689 D
-1702 NFDESPLE
+1702 FDKSPLD
-1710 NTKTARNNML
+1710 NTKAARNNML

-1726 RLMDPETFSQ
+1726 RLMDSETFSQ

-1752 IREMLFGA
+1752 IREILFGA

-1770 SFEKINTRAKDKS
+1770 SFEKIEDRAKDKS
-1783 SDPEPNYDATDVMT
+1783 LDPEPNYDATDVMT

-1824 ASLMKSLTLK
+1824 ASLMKSFTLK
-1834 TPIAFCGHSYS
+1834 TPIAFCEHSYS
-1845 DLLHAPIGIDV
+1845 DLLHAPEGIDV

-1911 KEVCEYT
+1911 KEICEYA

-1924 LEVAMATIVGDYR
+1924 LDVAMATIVGDYR
-1937 NIVGNADISSQ
+1937 SIVGAADINSQ
-1948 NKDVLLSK
+1948 NKDILLSK

-1987 VVAELFNGII
+1987 VVAELFNSII

-2033 KYLDDANKSKL
+2033 KYLEDANKSKL

-2052 TIKTTISNDESQLSM
+2052 TITTTISNDESQLSM
-2067 SDKDYIMALLYDPF
+2067 SDKDYLMALLYNPF

-2090 NRRVEKV
+2090 NRRVEKM

-2105 TSTYKDVRGLMSSLT
+2105 TPTYKEVRSLMASLT

-2130 NSIHRDVLAYMLSQR
+2130 NSIHRDVLAYMLSQK

-2153 QPVRIGSEVISAREY
+2153 QPVRIGNETISAREY
-2168 YTNRFAKRLYE
+2168 YTTRFAKRLYE

-2201 TDEDTGAVSLQ
+2201 TDEDTGEVSLQ

-2220 PYQKEDI
+2220 PYQKEAI

-2267 NSIKQLIKIG
+2267 NSIKQLIEVG
-2277 NGISYIDF
+2277 NGVSYIDF
-2285 LREVQAGD
+2285 LRKVQAGD
-2293 VRIDTNNFAKQYIL
+2293 VRINTDDFAKQYIL
-2307 NHLTNYKLVFYPK
+2307 NHLTNYKLVFNPK
-2320 GDALTTVKK
+2320 GDALTTIKK
-2329 LYRKGDVVSNS
+2329 LYKKGDIISNS

-2355 WTMGKNEFK
+2355 WTIGKNEFK

-2369 PCIIIEGTPYIADG
+2369 PCIIIEGIPYIADG
-2383 DGARFNTST
+2383 DGITFNTST
-2392 STSITYR
+2392 STKMTYR
-2399 RASAQGSTNK
+2399 RASVQGSTNK

-2431 EGSTTIEPE
+2431 EGSTSIEPE
-2440 VSPFE
+2440 VSTFE

-2450 VIISEVAKEFKAA
+2450 IIISEIAKEFKAA
-2463 YDAANLRDEAGEL
+2463 YDTANLRDDIGEL

-2486 EAQSDEVLLQQVEA
+2486 ETQSDEILLQLVED

-2511 VLDSD
+2511 VLDSE

>member
-110 VSMISTIFSD
+110 ISMISTIFSD
-120 VVDAIKEEHSELSR
+120 VVDAIKEEHPELSR

-214 DETNADNYAEYV
+214 DETNVDNYAEYV

-428 SKFWERDSKGKP
+428 SKFWGRDSKGKP
-440 IMSWNERRQ
+440 IISWNERRQ

-605 YFYDSNLQRGSAINP
+605 YFYDSTLQRGSAINP

-1044 YFGDIELPA
+1044 YFEDIELPA

-1177 LLPNGLLRDMAYYME
+1177 LLPNSLLKDMAYYME

-1240 KGLKMTLENQKK
+1240 KELKMTLENQKK
-1252 NPNFTKLAVPISDK
+1252 NPNFTKLAVSISDK
-1266 DTFIS
+1266 DTFVS

-1473 EVPFDLSYTDSKGNV
+1473 EAPFDLSYTDSKGNV
-1488 IPLKS
+1488 IPLKF

-1710 NTKTARNNML
+1710 NTKAARNNML

-1812 GVFANQ
+1812 GIFANQ

-1845 DLLHAPIGIDV
+1845 DLLHAPTGIDV

-2033 KYLDDANKSKL
+2033 KYLDDANKNKL

-2081 GYEQAMYDM
+2081 GYEQAMYNM

-2105 TSTYKDVRGLMSSLT
+2105 TSTYKDVRGLMASLT

-2220 PYQKEDI
+2220 PYQKEAI

-2431 EGSTTIEPE
+2431 EGSTSIGPE

-2511 VLDSD
+2511 VLDSN

>member
-41 YDENESI
+41 YDENETI

-53 NLDKAADTIMKY
+53 NLDKAADTIIKY

-72 NMDKVN
+72 NMAKVN

-99 KSFSSEERFNR
+99 KAFSSEERFNR

-120 VVDAIKEEHSELSR
+120 VVDAIKEEHPELSR

-155 SRVFDEIMSYYNEA
+155 SGVFEEIMSYYNEA

-190 LTSYARIRL
+190 LTSYARMRL

-252 SKEVRRLLGSVI
+252 SKEVRRLLGSVTE
-264 KYNEEGE
+264 YNEEGE

-285 SAHQTISDLLVGV
+285 NAHQTISELLVGV

-315 NWLTPIVEELKDN
+315 YWLTPIVEELKN
-328 NKLRTQFYVDFHK
+328 NNRLRTQFYVDFHK
-341 GFQLYSLLGT
+341 GFQPYSLLGT
-351 NKNKSNNGIKHWIT
+351 DKGKSKNGIKHWIT

-372 DTSLKQYLSRVN
+372 DTSLKQYLSRIS
-384 LGNTIDSTSIFDEK
+384 LGNVIDSTSIFDDK
-398 GNVNWSNLKSFK
+398 GNVSWGSLKNFR
-410 DKINEYLVV
+410 DKINEFLVA
-419 DKSSNQFAE
+419 DKSNNQFAE
-428 SKFWERDSKGKP
+428 SKFWGRDSKGKP
-440 IMSWNERRQ
+440 IMSWSEKRQ
-449 IIQELLT
+449 LIQELLT

-486 EQISTHGIDYIS
+486 EQISTHGITPIVGKELESNIS
-498 LNKLDAYAE
+498 SNK
-507 KNKNQ
+507 KQ
-512 SFNKFINITNPKTD
+512 SFSKFIQIQRTGSD
-526 YNIKS
+526 YNLKE
-531 SIEKILKIID
+531 SITKILKIVD

-605 YFYDSNLQRGSAINP
+605 YFYDKSLQRGDAINP
-620 DGILN
+620 EGILN
-625 QWLKELYTSTM
+625 QWLKELYTSTLE
-636 DEDGFAANF
+636 EDGFAANF

-667 LISVME
+667 LIAVLE
-673 MYFSDKQINPASK
+673 MYFSDSQIAKNSK
-686 YAHYPVFILGDSG
+686 YGHYPVFILGDSG
-699 VAKFIKARK
+699 VAKFIKARR

-716 GMYKVFLQER
+716 GMYKIFLQER
-726 RRMELAKAANK
+726 RRMELAKATNK

-745 PIANFSGSANRYTIL
+745 SVANFSESANRYTIL

-765 EKYSKMIDPNHY
+765 EKYAKMIDPNHY
-777 EQSVKNAIKAYMAGY
+777 EQSVKNAIKEYM
-792 SWAVQSN
+792 STAVA
-799 NSYEVS
+799 E
-805 RRGDSRFSALNAR
+805 
-818 FKPGTIIFGH
+818 
-828 DVSGRTIESVYQ
+828 
-840 NGVKQGNWAT
+840 
-850 DSNAKTGA
+850 
-858 PRSKEIIKGNTS
+858 
-870 EDSYREGYLP
+870 
-880 LWKEWAKQNP
+880 
-890 SLIEELSIK
+890 
-899 AAGKTLTDMFVSKN
+899 
-913 TTVSQARALSEI
+913 
-925 LNERYPSAVSL
+925 
-936 FKSQASALG
+936 FKSQAAALG

-950 TIKEGGNDKVVYT
+950 TIKEGGKDKVVYT

-975 KVLADFYWNYKFATI
+975 KVLAEFYWNYKFATI
-990 NQLQFFTIDPA
+990 NQLQLFTIDPA

-1031 GNLYSETGIERCL
+1031 GNLYSETGIERCI
-1044 YFGDIELPA
+1044 YFEDIELPA

-1065 KTRAHVEKYLK
+1065 KTRAHIGKYLK

-1089 SYKKVRGMA
+1089 SYRKVRGMA

-1113 SLRAKYG
+1113 ALRAKYG

-1129 LAAIAELA
+1129 LATIAELA
-1137 VVFQPIKPYMFTHEH
+1137 VIFQPIKPYMFTHEH

-1177 LLPNGLLRDMAYYME
+1177 LLPNGLLKDMAYYME

-1204 VKVGNFGASIIDYKT
+1204 VKVGNFGAA
-1219 NENNLYVDS
+1219 N
-1228 TGKVIPAIDKDG
+1228 
-1240 KGLKMTLENQKK
+1240 
-1252 NPNFTKLAVPISDK
+1252 ISSAR
-1266 DTFIS
+1266 TTEELNAA
-1271 QLSKGYVHQLS
+1271 LSKGYVHQLS

-1290 NVPDHLNANQ
+1290 NVPEHLNANQ

-1312 NIKMEDSR
+1312 GIKMGSDK
-1320 YSSYIGGQRV
+1320 YSKYIGGKKV
-1330 NLGNGKPTVL
+1330 NLGDGKPTTL
-1340 NGRNLVAFYNALIV
+1340 NGRNLIAFYNSLIV

-1359 SYRQFKSQAGDI
+1359 SYRKFESQAGDI

-1445 GIKGYEVSGDLEY
+1445 GIKGYEKSGDLEY
-1458 VIDPN
+1458 VVDPDN
-1463 NPNNVLYAEC
+1463 HNNVLYAEC
-1473 EVPFDLSYTDSKGNV
+1473 EIPFDLSYTDSKGNV
-1488 IPLKS
+1488 ISLKF

-1506 DIIEPS
+1506 NVIEPS
-1512 SPEYRKYLSYKDDKG
+1512 NPEHRKYLSYKDKKD

-1590 DKLYFMMREFVQ
+1590 DKLYFMMREYVSTMQ
-1602 AKLSDEQIESIWK
+1602 EDEAI
-1615 EIYNRNPEIKR
+1615 
-1626 KLSKAREKDNNTQS
+1626 DN
-1640 FINDLFKGFYHSE
+1640 L
-1653 LAQDIAEVPHI
+1653 
-1664 KDRLYKYWSDAGL
+1664 L
-1677 EGSPEELFSQYL
+1677 EGIFGEKVMAFEEY
-1689 DEFGDEYFSFETY
+1689 D
-1702 NFDESPLE
+1702 FDKSPLE
-1710 NTKTARNNML
+1710 NTKAARNNML

-1726 RLMDPETFSQ
+1726 RLMDSETFSQ

-1752 IREMLFGA
+1752 IRELLFGA
-1760 IEDITENGKV
+1760 INEITEGGKV
-1770 SFEKINTRAKDKS
+1770 SFEKIQERANDKS
-1783 SDPEPNYDATDVMT
+1783 LDPEPNYDATDIMT

-1812 GVFANQ
+1812 GIFANQ

-1824 ASLMKSLTLK
+1824 ASLMKSFTLK
-1834 TPIAFCGHSYS
+1834 TPIAFCGHSYF
-1845 DLLHAPIGIDV
+1845 DLLNAPTGIDV

-1911 KEVCEYT
+1911 KEICEYA

-1924 LEVAMATIVGDYR
+1924 LEVAMATVVGDYR
-1937 NIVGNADISSQ
+1937 DIVGAADISSQ

-1972 GEEAKSKPSFASGQL
+1972 GEEAKSRPSFASGQL

-2033 KYLDDANKSKL
+2033 KYLEDANKSKL

-2052 TIKTTISNDESQLSM
+2052 TIKTTISNDEAQLSM
-2067 SDKDYIMALLYDPF
+2067 SDEDYMMALLYNPF

-2090 NRRVEKV
+2090 NRRVEKM

-2105 TSTYKDVRGLMSSLT
+2105 TSTYKEVRSLMASLT

-2130 NSIHRDVLAYMLSQR
+2130 NSIHRDILAYMLSQK

-2153 QPVRIGSEVISAREY
+2153 QPVRIGNEVITAREY

-2179 TIIANPELKSFMI
+2179 TIIANPELKSFLI

-2201 TDEDTGAVSLQ
+2201 TDEETGAVSLQ

-2220 PYQKEDI
+2220 PYQKEAV

-2267 NSIKQLIKIG
+2267 NSIKQLIEVG
-2277 NGISYIDF
+2277 NGVSYIDF
-2285 LREVQAGD
+2285 LREVQAGE
-2293 VRIDTNNFAKQYIL
+2293 VRIDTDDFAKQYIL
-2307 NHLTNYKLVFYPK
+2307 NHLTNYKLVFHPK

-2329 LYRKGDVVSNS
+2329 LYRKGDVIANS

-2355 WTMGKNEFK
+2355 WTTGKNEFK

-2369 PCIIIEGTPYIADG
+2369 PCIIIEGIPYIADG
-2383 DGARFNTST
+2383 SGVSFNTST
-2392 STSITYR
+2392 STSMTYR
-2399 RASAQGSTNK
+2399 RANAQGSTNK

-2431 EGSTTIEPE
+2431 EGSTSIEPE
-2440 VSPFE
+2440 VSTFE

-2450 VIISEVAKEFKAA
+2450 AIISEVAREFKAA
-2463 YDAANLRDEAGEL
+2463 YDAANIRDEAGEL

-2486 EAQSDEVLLQQVEA
+2486 EAQSDEVLLQQVEN

-2511 VLDSD
+2511 VLDSE

>member
-20 INSIVEGNN
+20 LNSIVEGNN

-72 NMDKVN
+72 NIAKVN
-78 KVFSRK
+78 KVFSKK

-110 VSMISTIFSD
+110 ISMISTIFSD
-120 VVDAIKEEHSELSR
+120 VVDVIKEEHPELSR

-169 LEDNDTEKAE
+169 LEDNDTEKAK
-179 KYKAVIDNWAA
+179 KYKTVIDNWAA
-190 LTSYARIRL
+190 LTSYARMRL

-264 KYNEEGE
+264 EYNEEGE

-285 SAHQTISDLLVGV
+285 NAHQTISELLVGV

-315 NWLTPIVEELKDN
+315 YWLTPIVEELKN
-328 NKLRTQFYVDFHK
+328 NNRLRTQFYVDFHK
-341 GFQLYSLLGT
+341 GFQLYSQLGT
-351 NKNKSNNGIKHWIT
+351 NKKKTKNGIIHWIT
-365 KIINRES
+365 TILNKEPRNLLQQFMTRVKLGNLLS
-372 DTSLKQYLSRVN
+372 DTSIF
-384 LGNTIDSTSIFDEK
+384 NTE
-398 GNVNWSNLKSFK
+398 GNVDWSNLKIFK

-419 DKSSNQFAE
+419 DKSSNQFAK
-428 SKFWERDSKGKP
+428 SKFWEIDSNGKP

-449 IIQELLT
+449 LIQELLT
-456 AVGIPTDKEIMDG
+456 AVGIPTDKKIMDG
-469 IMNPKNTKNLR
+469 IMNYKNTKNLR
-480 AIIRLF
+480 KIIKLL
-486 EQISTHGIDYIS
+486 EQISTYGIDYIS

-531 SIEKILKIID
+531 SIEKILKIINS
-541 KQGKG
+541 QGNG
-546 LRYER
+546 LKYER

-572 YMSDVFGAISN
+572 YMSDVFGAILN
-583 FVKNNDR
+583 FVKNNDK

-605 YFYDSNLQRGSAINP
+605 YFYDKSLQKGNTINP

-636 DEDGFAANF
+636 EEDGFAANF
-645 TFERFLG
+645 TFERLLG
-652 DDTDNPFENFTSKQH
+652 DDNDNSFENFTSKQH
-667 LISVME
+667 LISIME

-699 VAKFIKARK
+699 VAKFIKARR

-716 GMYKVFLQER
+716 GMYKIFLQER
-726 RRMELAKAANK
+726 RRMELAKATNK

-745 PIANFSGSANRYTIL
+745 SVANFSESTNRYTIL

-765 EKYSKMIDPNHY
+765 EKYAKMIDPNHY
-777 EQSVKNAIKAYMAGY
+777 EQSVKNAIKEYM
-792 SWAVQSN
+792 STAVA
-799 NSYEVS
+799 E
-805 RRGDSRFSALNAR
+805 
-818 FKPGTIIFGH
+818 
-828 DVSGRTIESVYQ
+828 
-840 NGVKQGNWAT
+840 
-850 DSNAKTGA
+850 
-858 PRSKEIIKGNTS
+858 
-870 EDSYREGYLP
+870 
-880 LWKEWAKQNP
+880 
-890 SLIEELSIK
+890 
-899 AAGKTLTDMFVSKN
+899 
-913 TTVSQARALSEI
+913 
-925 LNERYPSAVSL
+925 
-936 FKSQASALG
+936 FKSQAVALG

-950 TIKEGGNDKVVYT
+950 TVKEGGNDKVVYT

-990 NQLQFFTIDPA
+990 NQLQFFTIDPS
-1001 FYKGTKDLQKRYKE
+1001 FYEGTKDLQKRYKE

-1031 GNLYSETGIERCL
+1031 DNLYSEDGIERCL
-1044 YFGDIELPA
+1044 YFEDISIAAPKEFLD
-1053 TEGFISA
+1053 A
-1060 IKADE
+1060 IDANPQTAKY
-1065 KTRAHVEKYLK
+1065 HSKYLR

-1089 SYKKVRGMA
+1089 SYRKVRGMA
-1098 GQWTEEHEAAYNAIK
+1098 GQWTEEHETAYNAIK

-1177 LLPNGLLRDMAYYME
+1177 LLPNGLLKDMAYYME
-1192 DNDIDMVGSTTI
+1192 DNNIDIVGSTKI
-1204 VKVGNFGASIIDYKT
+1204 VKVGNFGAANISSAKTT
-1219 NENNLYVDS
+1219 NELN
-1228 TGKVIPAIDKDG
+1228 A
-1240 KGLKMTLENQKK
+1240 
-1252 NPNFTKLAVPISDK
+1252 A
-1266 DTFIS
+1266 
-1271 QLSKGYVHQLS
+1271 LSKGYIHQLS

-1290 NVPDHLNANQ
+1290 NVPEHLNANQ

-1312 NIKMEDSR
+1312 GVKMFSDK
-1320 YSSYIGGQRV
+1320 YSSYIGGKKV
-1330 NLGNGKPTVL
+1330 NLGDGKPTTL
-1340 NGRNLVAFYNALIV
+1340 NGKNLIAFYNSLIV

-1359 SYRQFKSQAGDI
+1359 SYRKFESQAGDVN
-1371 DNLSDM
+1371 NLSDM

-1392 MIAYSLNE
+1392 MLAYSLNE

-1424 FKKVVNKQR
+1424 FKKAVNKQR

-1445 GIKGYEVSGDLEY
+1445 GIKGYKESGDLEY
-1458 VIDPN
+1458 VVDPD

-1473 EVPFDLSYTDSKGNV
+1473 EIPFDLSYTDSKGNV
-1488 IPLKS
+1488 IPLKF

-1506 DIIEPS
+1506 NIIEPS
-1512 SPEYRKYLSYKDDKG
+1512 NSEYKKYLSYAIKDENG
-1527 NVRKPKIEEKFPGIL
+1527 NILEVRKPKIEEKFPGIL

-1561 IKRFSPKTA
+1561 IKRFTPKTA

-1590 DKLYFMMREFVQ
+1590 DKLYFMMREYISTMQ
-1602 AKLSDEQIESIWK
+1602 EDEAI
-1615 EIYNRNPEIKR
+1615 
-1626 KLSKAREKDNNTQS
+1626 DN
-1640 FINDLFKGFYHSE
+1640 L
-1653 LAQDIAEVPHI
+1653 
-1664 KDRLYKYWSDAGL
+1664 L
-1677 EGSPEELFSQYL
+1677 EGIFGERVMAFEEY
-1689 DEFGDEYFSFETY
+1689 D
-1702 NFDESPLE
+1702 FDKSPLE
-1710 NTKTARNNML
+1710 NTKAARNNML

-1752 IREMLFGA
+1752 IREILFGA

-1770 SFEKINTRAKDKS
+1770 SFEKIEARVNDKS
-1783 SDPEPNYDATDVMT
+1783 LDPEPNYDATDIMT

-1812 GVFANQ
+1812 GIFANQ

-1824 ASLMKSLTLK
+1824 ASLMKSFTLK

-1845 DLLHAPIGIDV
+1845 DLLHAPTGIDV

-1911 KEVCEYT
+1911 KEVCEYA

-1937 NIVGNADISSQ
+1937 NIVGDADISSQ

-1972 GEEAKSKPSFASGQL
+1972 GEEAKSKPLFASGQL
-1987 VVAELFNGII
+1987 VIAELFNSII

-2002 ITRFVTSSK
+2002 ITKFVTSSK

-2033 KYLDDANKSKL
+2033 KYLEDANKSKL
-2044 SFNAEVTE
+2044 SFKAEVTE
-2052 TIKTTISNDESQLSM
+2052 TIKTTISNDGTQLLM
-2067 SDKDYIMALLYDPF
+2067 SDEDYIMALLYNPF

-2090 NRRVEKV
+2090 NRRVEKM

-2105 TSTYKDVRGLMSSLT
+2105 TSTYKEVRSLMASLT

-2130 NSIHRDVLAYMLSQR
+2130 NSIHRDVLAYMLSQK

-2212 ITNVGSLQ
+2212 VTNVGSLQ
-2220 PYQKEDI
+2220 PYQKEAI

-2267 NSIKQLIKIG
+2267 NSIKQLIEVD
-2277 NGISYIDF
+2277 NGVSYIDF
-2285 LREVQAGD
+2285 LREVQAGKVKINTD
-2293 VRIDTNNFAKQYIL
+2293 NFAKQYIL
-2307 NHLTNYKLVFYPK
+2307 NHLTNYKLVFHPK

-2329 LYRKGDVVSNS
+2329 LYRKGDIISNS
-2340 FDLDIAKL
+2340 FDLDIDKL

-2369 PCIIIEGTPYIADG
+2369 PCIIIDGIPYIAYG
-2383 DGARFNTST
+2383 DGVTFNTST

-2399 RASAQGSTNK
+2399 RASVQGATNK

-2431 EGSTTIEPE
+2431 EGSTSIEPE
-2440 VSPFE
+2440 VNTFE
-2445 PFDRS
+2445 VFDRS
-2450 VIISEVAKEFKAA
+2450 KIIEEVAKEFKAA
-2463 YDAANLRDEAGEL
+2463 YDAANIRDDTGEL
-2476 YSINAFTALL
+2476 FSISDFISML
-2486 EAQSDEVLLQQVEA
+2486 EIQSDEVLKQEVED
-2500 IKKAC
+2500 IRKAC

-2511 VLDSD
+2511 VLDSE

>member
-53 NLDKAADTIMKY
+53 NLDKAADVIMKY
-65 RVSLARK
+65 RVSLAKK
-72 NMDKVN
+72 NMTKVN
-78 KVFSRK
+78 KVFNKK
-84 TSMSRE
+84 TSTSRE

-99 KSFSSEERFNR
+99 KAFSSEERFNR
-110 VSMISTIFSD
+110 VSMIATMFSD
-120 VVDAIKEEHSELSR
+120 VVDAIKEEYPELSR
-134 DTICKGININGTII
+134 DTICKGIKIDDTII
-148 GGQSLIF
+148 GGQSVIF
-155 SRVFDEIMSYYNEA
+155 SRVLDEIMAYQAEA

-190 LTSYARIRL
+190 LTSYARMRL
-199 RDTEGLKLGEKLQFV
+199 RDTEGLKLSEKLQFV
-214 DETNADNYAEYV
+214 DETNADNYSEYV

-252 SKEVRRLLGSVI
+252 SKEVRRLLGNVV
-264 KYNEEGE
+264 KYNEDGE

-279 IMLDPV
+279 VMLDPV
-285 SAHQTISDLLVGV
+285 SSHQTISDLLVGV

-305 EVLLSESERR
+305 EVLSSESERK
-315 NWLTPIVEELKDN
+315 NWLTPIVEELKN
-328 NKLRTQFYVDFHK
+328 NNRLRTQFYVDFHK
-341 GFQLYSLLGT
+341 GFQLYSLLGI
-351 NKNKSNNGIKHWIT
+351 NKAETRNGIISWRT
-365 KIINRES
+365 KVINKDSKASFEQFLTRII
-372 DTSLKQYLSRVN
+372 LGKGLSKSSVFDSE
-384 LGNTIDSTSIFDEK
+384 GNTDWK
-398 GNVNWSNLKSFK
+398 NFK
-410 DKINEYLVV
+410 ALGEFLNEYFVSESPILL
-419 DKSSNQFAE
+419 
-428 SKFWERDSKGKP
+428 SKFLNED
-440 IMSWNERRQ
+440 ISWNEKRQ
-449 IIQELLT
+449 LLQR
-456 AVGIPTDKEIMDG
+456 AFDALGIVVNKETMDSL
-469 IMNPKNTKNLR
+469 MNYKNTKNLR
-480 AIIRLF
+480 KVINLLG
-486 EQISTHGIDYIS
+486 QISTYGIDAIFGKDLDNFIAS
-498 LNKLDAYAE
+498 NK
-507 KNKNQ
+507 KQ
-512 SFNKFINITNPKTD
+512 PFSKTIKVIRSKKES
-526 YNIKS
+526 YNIEE
-531 SIEKILKIID
+531 SISKILKILD
-541 KQGKG
+541 KQNKT
-546 LRYER
+546 LPYEK

-583 FVKNNDR
+583 FVKNSDR

-605 YFYDSNLQRGSAINP
+605 YFYDKSLQRGNVINP

-636 DEDGFAANF
+636 EEDGFAYNF

-652 DDTDNPFENFTSKQH
+652 DDNDNPFENFTSKQH
-667 LISVME
+667 LISVLE
-673 MYFSDKQINPASK
+673 MYFSDSQITKNSK

-716 GMYKVFLQER
+716 GMYKIFLQER
-726 RRMELAKAANK
+726 RRMGLVKAANE
-737 KLEEGGYS
+737 KLEEEGHKL
-745 PIANFSGSANRYTIL
+745 IANFSKSTDRYTIL
-760 TFLNE
+760 TFLND
-765 EKYSKMIDPNHY
+765 EKYARMIDPNHY
-777 EQSVKNAIKAYMAGY
+777 EQSVKNAIKEYMSA
-792 SWAVQSN
+792 AVT
-799 NSYEVS
+799 E
-805 RRGDSRFSALNAR
+805 
-818 FKPGTIIFGH
+818 FK
-828 DVSGRTIESVYQ
+828 
-840 NGVKQGNWAT
+840 N
-850 DSNAKTGA
+850 
-858 PRSKEIIKGNTS
+858 
-870 EDSYREGYLP
+870 
-880 LWKEWAKQNP
+880 
-890 SLIEELSIK
+890 
-899 AAGKTLTDMFVSKN
+899 
-913 TTVSQARALSEI
+913 
-925 LNERYPSAVSL
+925 
-936 FKSQASALG
+936 QASALG

-1031 GNLYSETGIERCL
+1031 GNLYSETGIERCV
-1044 YFGDIELPA
+1044 YFEDIELPA
-1053 TEGFISA
+1053 TDRFISA
-1060 IKADE
+1060 IKSDE
-1065 KTRAHVEKYLK
+1065 KTKAHVGKYLK

-1089 SYKKVRGMA
+1089 SYRKVRGMA

-1113 SLRAKYG
+1113 ALRANYG

-1129 LAAIAELA
+1129 LAKIAELA

-1152 LKVNTS
+1152 MKVNNS

-1170 EAVLIPE
+1170 EAILIPE
-1177 LLPNGLLRDMAYYME
+1177 LLPNGLLKDMAYYME
-1192 DNDIDMVGSTTI
+1192 DNNIDMVGSTTI
-1204 VKVGNFGASIIDYKT
+1204 VKVGNFGAATIDYLT
-1219 NENNLYVDS
+1219 NDKNLYVDS
-1228 TGKVIPAIDKDG
+1228 NGNIIPSVNS
-1240 KGLKMTLENQKK
+1240 KGEVLELNAKNQKE
-1252 NPNFTKLAVPISDK
+1252 NPNFNSLAIPVKNADNLK
-1266 DTFIS
+1266 S
-1271 QLSKGYVHQLS
+1271 QLSKGRVHQLS

-1290 NVPDHLNANQ
+1290 NVPEHLNANQ

-1312 NIKMEDSR
+1312 NIKMLDSR
-1320 YSSYIGGQRV
+1320 YSSYIGGKRV
-1330 NLGNGKPTVL
+1330 NLGDGKPTL
-1340 NGRNLVAFYNALIV
+1340 LKGRELVAFYNALII

-1359 SYRQFKSQAGDI
+1359 SYRKFESQTGDI
-1371 DNLSDM
+1371 GNLSDM

-1392 MIAYSLNE
+1392 MLAYSLNE

-1416 SSATLFSI
+1416 ASATLFSI
-1424 FKKVVNKQR
+1424 FKKAVNKQR

-1445 GIKGYEVSGDLEY
+1445 GIKGYEESGDLEY
-1458 VIDPN
+1458 VIDPD
-1463 NPNNVLYAEC
+1463 NPNNVLYAEG
-1473 EVPFDLSYTDSKGNV
+1473 EIPFDLSYTDSKGNI
-1488 IPLKS
+1488 IPLKF
-1493 EDWCNSDGTLILG
+1493 EDWCNSDGTPKLG
-1506 DIIEPS
+1506 KLLEKSD
-1512 SPEYRKYLSYKDDKG
+1512 PEYKKYLSYKDEDDS
-1527 NVRKPKIEEKFPGIL
+1527 VRKPKIEEKFPGIL

-1561 IKRFSPKTA
+1561 IKRFSLKTA

-1590 DKLYFMMREFVQ
+1590 DKLYFMMREYV
-1602 AKLSDEQIESIWK
+1602 STMEEDEAIDSLLEAIF
-1615 EIYNRNPEIKR
+1615 EEGIMAFEEYDF
-1626 KLSKAREKDNNTQS
+1626 EK
-1640 FINDLFKGFYHSE
+1640 
-1653 LAQDIAEVPHI
+1653 
-1664 KDRLYKYWSDAGL
+1664 
-1677 EGSPEELFSQYL
+1677 
-1689 DEFGDEYFSFETY
+1689 
-1702 NFDESPLE
+1702 SPLE
-1710 NTKTARNNML
+1710 NTKAARNNML

-1726 RLMDPETFSQ
+1726 RLMDSETFSQ

-1752 IREMLFGA
+1752 IREILFGA
-1760 IEDITENGKV
+1760 VEDITENGKV
-1770 SFEKINTRAKDKS
+1770 SFEKIDNRAKDKEL
-1783 SDPEPNYDATDVMT
+1783 DPEPNYDTTDVMT

-1824 ASLMKSLTLK
+1824 ASLMKSFTLK

-1845 DLLHAPIGIDV
+1845 DLLQAPTGIDV
-1856 DLNVAEFLAA
+1856 DLNVAELLAA

-1892 ARIGYTTEEIGLLF
+1892 ARIGYTTDEIGLLF

-1911 KEVCEYT
+1911 KEICEYA

-1924 LEVAMATIVGDYR
+1924 LEIATATVVGSYRDIVST
-1937 NIVGNADISSQ
+1937 ADVSAQ
-1948 NKDVLLSK
+1948 NKGILLSK

-1966 RVLRER
+1966 RILREK
-1972 GEEAKSKPSFASGQL
+1972 GEEAKSRPSFASGQL
-1987 VVAELFNGII
+1987 VIAELFNSII

-2021 FGDLYAQQMKVA
+2021 FGDLYAQQMNVA
-2033 KYLDDANKSKL
+2033 KYLDDAIKSKL
-2044 SFNAEVTE
+2044 SFDAEVTK
-2052 TIKTTISNDESQLSM
+2052 TIKSTINNDDAQLSM
-2067 SDKDYIMALLYDPF
+2067 TDKDYMMALLYNPF

-2090 NRRVEKV
+2090 NRKVEKT

-2105 TSTYKDVRGLMSSLT
+2105 TSTYKDVRSLMASLT
-2120 KGGTLDADTI
+2120 KGRTLDADTI
-2130 NSIHRDVLAYMLSQR
+2130 NSVHRDVLAYMLSQR

-2153 QPVRIGSEVISAREY
+2153 QPVRIDNEVITAREY
-2168 YTNRFAKRLYE
+2168 YTNKFAKRLYE
-2179 TIIANPELKSFMI
+2179 TIIANPELKSFLI

-2201 TDEDTGAVSLQ
+2201 TDEKTGVISLQ

-2220 PYQKEDI
+2220 PYQKEAV

-2267 NSIKQLIKIG
+2267 NSVKQLIEVG
-2277 NGISYIDF
+2277 NGDTYIDF

-2293 VRIDTNNFAKQYIL
+2293 VRINTDDFAKQYIL
-2307 NHLTNYKLVFYPK
+2307 NHLTNYKLVFHPK

-2329 LYRKGDVVSNS
+2329 LYRKVDDTRKEYILVNS

-2348 SEDEQKI
+2348 NEEEQKI

-2369 PCIIIEGTPYIADG
+2369 PCIIIEGIPYIADG
-2383 DGARFNTST
+2383 SGVSFNTST
-2392 STSITYR
+2392 STSMTYR
-2399 RASAQGSTNK
+2399 RANAQGSTNK

-2431 EGSTTIEPE
+2431 EGSTSIEPE
-2440 VSPFE
+2440 VSTFE

-2450 VIISEVAKEFKAA
+2450 TIISEIAKEFKAA
-2463 YDAANLRDEAGEL
+2463 YDASNRRDEVGEL
-2476 YSINAFTALL
+2476 YSINAFISSL
-2486 EAQSDEVLLQQVEA
+2486 EVQSDEVLIQHIEA

-2511 VLDSD
+2511 VLDSE

>member
-1 MKNFCYTPVKGI
+1 
-13 DDVIAEK
+13 
-20 INSIVEGNN
+20 
-29 WTPYRVATLRGI
+29 
-41 YDENESI
+41 
-48 PLNVD
+48 
-53 NLDKAADTIMKY
+53 
-65 RVSLARK
+65 
-72 NMDKVN
+72 
-78 KVFSRK
+78 
-84 TSMSRE
+84 
-90 FAKLHNQLK
+90 
-99 KSFSSEERFNR
+99 
-110 VSMISTIFSD
+110 
-120 VVDAIKEEHSELSR
+120 
-134 DTICKGININGTII
+134 
-148 GGQSLIF
+148 
-155 SRVFDEIMSYYNEA
+155 
-169 LEDNDTEKAE
+169 
-179 KYKAVIDNWAA
+179 
-190 LTSYARIRL
+190 
-199 RDTEGLKLGEKLQFV
+199 
-214 DETNADNYAEYV
+214 
-226 QSFDIEESKREAWQ
+226 
-240 EENDKHSAFGSI
+240 
-252 SKEVRRLLGSVI
+252 
-264 KYNEEGE
+264 
-271 VYDDLDFP
+271 
-279 IMLDPV
+279 
-285 SAHQTISDLLVGV
+285 
-298 TSEKQML
+298 
-305 EVLLSESERR
+305 
-315 NWLTPIVEELKDN
+315 
-328 NKLRTQFYVDFHK
+328 
-341 GFQLYSLLGT
+341 
-351 NKNKSNNGIKHWIT
+351 
-365 KIINRES
+365 
-372 DTSLKQYLSRVN
+372 
-384 LGNTIDSTSIFDEK
+384 
-398 GNVNWSNLKSFK
+398 
-410 DKINEYLVV
+410 
-419 DKSSNQFAE
+419 
-428 SKFWERDSKGKP
+428 
-440 IMSWNERRQ
+440 
-449 IIQELLT
+449 
-456 AVGIPTDKEIMDG
+456 
-469 IMNPKNTKNLR
+469 
-480 AIIRLF
+480 
-486 EQISTHGIDYIS
+486 
-498 LNKLDAYAE
+498 
-507 KNKNQ
+507 
-512 SFNKFINITNPKTD
+512 
-526 YNIKS
+526 
-531 SIEKILKIID
+531 
-541 KQGKG
+541 
-546 LRYER
+546 
-551 RARYTD
+551 
-557 SKGKTTSYDSYVNPS
+557 
-572 YMSDVFGAISN
+572 
-583 FVKNNDR
+583 
-590 LGLQKYIENRFLKSS
+590 
-605 YFYDSNLQRGSAINP
+605 
-620 DGILN
+620 
-625 QWLKELYTSTM
+625 
-636 DEDGFAANF
+636 
-645 TFERFLG
+645 
-652 DDTDNPFENFTSKQH
+652 
-667 LISVME
+667 
-673 MYFSDKQINPASK
+673 
-686 YAHYPVFILGDSG
+686 
-699 VAKFIKARK
+699 
-708 YSSQEILD
+708 
-716 GMYKVFLQER
+716 
-726 RRMELAKAANK
+726 
-737 KLEEGGYS
+737 
-745 PIANFSGSANRYTIL
+745 
-760 TFLNE
+760 
-765 EKYSKMIDPNHY
+765 
-777 EQSVKNAIKAYMAGY
+777 
-792 SWAVQSN
+792 
-799 NSYEVS
+799 
-805 RRGDSRFSALNAR
+805 
-818 FKPGTIIFGH
+818 
-828 DVSGRTIESVYQ
+828 
-840 NGVKQGNWAT
+840 
-850 DSNAKTGA
+850 
-858 PRSKEIIKGNTS
+858 
-870 EDSYREGYLP
+870 
-880 LWKEWAKQNP
+880 
-890 SLIEELSIK
+890 
-899 AAGKTLTDMFVSKN
+899 
-913 TTVSQARALSEI
+913 
-925 LNERYPSAVSL
+925 
-936 FKSQASALG
+936 
-945 VLETK
+945 
-950 TIKEGGNDKVVYT
+950 
-963 NLNQNATPETID
+963 
-975 KVLADFYWNYKFATI
+975 
-990 NQLQFFTIDPA
+990 
-1001 FYKGTKDLQKRYKE
+1001 
-1015 IHAPGTILSL
+1015 
-1025 QARDFN
+1025 
-1031 GNLYSETGIERCL
+1031 
-1044 YFGDIELPA
+1044 
-1053 TEGFISA
+1053 
-1060 IKADE
+1060 
-1065 KTRAHVEKYLK
+1065 
-1076 NTLTDGQGYRTLD
+1076 
-1089 SYKKVRGMA
+1089 
-1098 GQWTEEHEAAYNAIK
+1098 
-1113 SLRAKYG
+1113 
-1120 RNEQISNED
+1120 
-1129 LAAIAELA
+1129 
-1137 VVFQPIKPYMFTHEH
+1137 
-1152 LKVNTS
+1152 
-1158 DEVLIPVQHKYA
+1158 
-1170 EAVLIPE
+1170 
-1177 LLPNGLLRDMAYYME
+1177 
-1192 DNDIDMVGSTTI
+1192 
-1204 VKVGNFGASIIDYKT
+1204 
-1219 NENNLYVDS
+1219 
-1228 TGKVIPAIDKDG
+1228 
-1240 KGLKMTLENQKK
+1240 
-1252 NPNFTKLAVPISDK
+1252 
-1266 DTFIS
+1266 
-1271 QLSKGYVHQLS
+1271 
-1282 YEDYRIQT
+1282 
-1290 NVPDHLNANQ
+1290 
-1300 LFGTQLRKLIMA
+1300 MA

-1488 IPLKS
+1488 IPLKF

-1812 GVFANQ
+1812 GIFANQ

-1845 DLLHAPIGIDV
+1845 DLLHAPTGIDV

-2105 TSTYKDVRGLMSSLT
+2105 TSTYKDVRGLMASLT

-2220 PYQKEDI
+2220 PYQKEAI

-2329 LYRKGDVVSNS
+2329 LYRRGDVVSNS

-2431 EGSTTIEPE
+2431 EGSTSIEPE

>member
-279 IMLDPV
+279 IMLDPI

-456 AVGIPTDKEIMDG
+456 AVGIPTDKEIMNG

-805 RRGDSRFSALNAR
+805 SRGDSRFSALNAR

-1044 YFGDIELPA
+1044 YFEDIELPA

-1240 KGLKMTLENQKK
+1240 KELKMTLENQKK

-1266 DTFIS
+1266 DTFVS

-1570 GGTIKVP
+1570 GGIIKVP

-2052 TIKTTISNDESQLSM
+2052 TIKTTISNDGSQLSM

-2431 EGSTTIEPE
+2431 EGSTSIEPE

-2511 VLDSD
+2511 VLDSN

>member
-110 VSMISTIFSD
+110 ISMISTIFSD
-120 VVDAIKEEHSELSR
+120 VVDAIKEEHPELSR

-428 SKFWERDSKGKP
+428 SKFWGRDSKGKP
-440 IMSWNERRQ
+440 IISWNERRQ

-456 AVGIPTDKEIMDG
+456 AVGIPTDKEIMNG

-1044 YFGDIELPA
+1044 YFEDIELPA

-1177 LLPNGLLRDMAYYME
+1177 LLPNGLLKDMAYYME

-1240 KGLKMTLENQKK
+1240 KELKMTLENQKK
-1252 NPNFTKLAVPISDK
+1252 NPNFTKLAVSISDK
-1266 DTFIS
+1266 DTFVS

-1488 IPLKS
+1488 IPLKF

-1561 IKRFSPKTA
+1561 IKRFSSKTA

-1845 DLLHAPIGIDV
+1845 DLLHAPTGIDV

-2105 TSTYKDVRGLMSSLT
+2105 TSTYKDVRGLMASLT

-2220 PYQKEDI
+2220 PYQKEAI
-2227 KESWEQLA
+2227 KES
-2235 EEYPNIARD
+2235 
-2244 LFIYN
+2244 
-2249 FYKTGFNFS
+2249 
-2258 PFAFMNLAP
+2258 
-2267 NSIKQLIKIG
+2267 
-2277 NGISYIDF
+2277 
-2285 LREVQAGD
+2285 
-2293 VRIDTNNFAKQYIL
+2293 
-2307 NHLTNYKLVFYPK
+2307 
-2320 GDALTTVKK
+2320 
-2329 LYRKGDVVSNS
+2329 
-2340 FDLDIAKL
+2340 
-2348 SEDEQKI
+2348 
-2355 WTMGKNEFK
+2355 
-2364 ELKFR
+2364 
-2369 PCIIIEGTPYIADG
+2369 
-2383 DGARFNTST
+2383 
-2392 STSITYR
+2392 
-2399 RASAQGSTNK
+2399 
-2409 SLMFLSST
+2409 
-2417 EKSKDLGIIEDMAF
+2417 
-2431 EGSTTIEPE
+2431 
-2440 VSPFE
+2440 
-2445 PFDRS
+2445 
-2450 VIISEVAKEFKAA
+2450 
-2463 YDAANLRDEAGEL
+2463 
-2476 YSINAFTALL
+2476 
-2486 EAQSDEVLLQQVEA
+2486 
-2500 IKKAC
+2500 
-2505 RQNGIL
+2505 
-2511 VLDSD
+2511 
-2516 GNLMQNC
+2516 

>member
-110 VSMISTIFSD
+110 ISMISTIFSD
-120 VVDAIKEEHSELSR
+120 VVDAIKEEHPELSR

-279 IMLDPV
+279 IMLDPI

-315 NWLTPIVEELKDN
+315 NWLTPIVEELKNN

-456 AVGIPTDKEIMDG
+456 AVGIPTDKEIMNG

-605 YFYDSNLQRGSAINP
+605 YFYNRNLQRGSAINP

-699 VAKFIKARK
+699 VAKFIKARR

-777 EQSVKNAIKAYMAGY
+777 EQSVKNAIKEYM
-792 SWAVQSN
+792 STAVA
-799 NSYEVS
+799 E
-805 RRGDSRFSALNAR
+805 
-818 FKPGTIIFGH
+818 FK
-828 DVSGRTIESVYQ
+828 
-840 NGVKQGNWAT
+840 N
-850 DSNAKTGA
+850 
-858 PRSKEIIKGNTS
+858 
-870 EDSYREGYLP
+870 
-880 LWKEWAKQNP
+880 
-890 SLIEELSIK
+890 
-899 AAGKTLTDMFVSKN
+899 
-913 TTVSQARALSEI
+913 
-925 LNERYPSAVSL
+925 
-936 FKSQASALG
+936 QASALG

-1044 YFGDIELPA
+1044 YFEDIKLPA

-1065 KTRAHVEKYLK
+1065 KTRAHVGKYLE

-1177 LLPNGLLRDMAYYME
+1177 LLPNGLLKDMTYYME
-1192 DNDIDMVGSTTI
+1192 DNNIDMVGSTTI
-1204 VKVGNFGASIIDYKT
+1204 VKVGNFGAT
-1219 NENNLYVDS
+1219 N
-1228 TGKVIPAIDKDG
+1228 
-1240 KGLKMTLENQKK
+1240 
-1252 NPNFTKLAVPISDK
+1252 ISSAR
-1266 DTFIS
+1266 TAEELNMA
-1271 QLSKGYVHQLS
+1271 LSKGYVHQLS

-1400 NGEFNIPL
+1400 NEEFNIPL

-1488 IPLKS
+1488 IPLKF
-1493 EDWCNSDGTLILG
+1493 EDWCNSDGTLILD

-1653 LAQDIAEVPHI
+1653 LAQDIAEVPNI
-1664 KDRLYKYWSDAGL
+1664 KDRLYKYWNDAGL

-1845 DLLHAPIGIDV
+1845 DLLHAPTGIDV

-1972 GEEAKSKPSFASGQL
+1972 GKEAKSKPSFASGQL

-2052 TIKTTISNDESQLSM
+2052 TIKTTISNNESQLSM
-2067 SDKDYIMALLYDPF
+2067 SDEDYIMALLYDPF

-2220 PYQKEDI
+2220 PYQKEAI

-2267 NSIKQLIKIG
+2267 NSIKQLIKVD

-2329 LYRKGDVVSNS
+2329 LYRRGDVVSNS

-2383 DGARFNTST
+2383 DGVTFNTST

-2417 EKSKDLGIIEDMAF
+2417 EKSKDLGIIDDMAF
-2431 EGSTTIEPE
+2431 EGSTSIEPE

-2486 EAQSDEVLLQQVEA
+2486 EAQSDGVLLQQVEA